1 MNKAKN
7 GSKETKSQINKEKD
21 NNTSNPKTITT
32 TESSTQTEED
42 FDNINKNYKKAFII
56 KKKPKLETIILSK
69 YIPIIFLMI
78 ISFYLYKKSLKGCE
92 LEESACL
99 EAANIKKF
107 YKYGYKLL
115 LCSSIVGF
123 ILLLIFYNLISI
135 CVQIPFLVTYAYYFY
150 TFQGVDLRNHGIY
163 NSILLTITSFLF
175 FLCYLYLFKLSK
187 FLYKHKIKNF
197 IFLLLSLLFPLFFIY
212 YFYITVECN
221 KFYRGLN
228 GLEISQNEN
237 ENGCYFPKPKFCTI
251 KLFDN
256 IFDLSKIVYIIK
268 KGIPPLPYISNY
280 FYNKEL
286 YCINRDNSKSVFYEH
301 ANRKKRLNKLGLN
314 LTFPDTSIFDF
325 RKHARVGKF
334 HYKVFNRIY
343 DYDKRLKKY
352 NNSLNRK
359 KRANPEVVVHFNNE
373 TDTGNLTMELR
384 QDKKLIYKRRKLS
397 AKFKVRYD
405 NILFIFIDAVSKNH
419 FRRKFPL
426 TSNLLSKYLVTDI
439 NKEKDNINENS
450 NNINAY
456 QFLKYN
462 NFRPSTQ
469 VNILPMFY
477 GKSMKSQK
485 GTSLIKYFKEKG
497 YITGGSENICHK
509 ELFLLEQGKN
519 KDVEFESFDH
529 ENFAMFCDPNYNP
542 PNNRVSLFKGLF
554 SMMRRCL
561 YGKDTFDWVF
571 EFGYKFL
578 EKYKNERKFLR
589 LGFIDGHEGTME
601 AVKYLDGSLYKFLDF
616 YIKNYFTNSTA
627 IFIASDHGENMISIH
642 HLLNSDEFLY
652 ERTLGTFFLLLPKIY
667 QKPKNDFLFEKN
679 LEIFEDDDEEEEEEE
694 ENDSGFDWNKYKDDD
709 EVSFWKDISKG
720 KRGYYLDRDYY
731 RINRKE
737 SCLFSD
743 FYKKRSE
750 LKYNKKKKRDKDK
763 KEKEKENRDE
773 DNKGINLSDYDYDIL
788 GGTKK
793 ELKVYQDLKKFNEEY
808 YLNSKTNQMIKDDYS
823 YDMEKIILE
832 DNEFYLPYNKTA
844 IFINQQRFITPYDIH
859 DTMVYLVSSDYYWKS
874 KKGQTLTEEIDG
886 LKRNC
891 SLYLDDFDNETINEY
906 CRCIPFS

>member
-7 GSKETKSQINKEKD
+7 GSKEINNEINSQKD
-21 NNTSNPKTITT
+21 NNPLLKKKITT
-32 TESSTQTEED
+32 TESSTQTED
-42 FDNINKNYKKAFII
+42 DDSIYKSYKKAYII
-56 KKKPKLETIILSK
+56 RRKEKLESIILSK
-69 YIPIIFLMI
+69 YIPIIYLML
-78 ISFYLYKKSLKGCE
+78 ISVSLYQKSLKGCDFD
-92 LEESACL
+92 ESTCL
-99 EAANIKKF
+99 EADNIKKF
-107 YKYGYKLL
+107 YKHGFKLFQ
-115 LCSSIVGF
+115 CSLIVGF

-135 CVQIPFLVTYAYYFY
+135 FIQIPFIATYAYYFY
-150 TFQGVDLRNHGIY
+150 TYQGVDLKNHGIY
-163 NSILLTITSFLF
+163 NSILLTIVSFII
-175 FLCYLYLFKLSK
+175 FLCYLYFFKLFK
-187 FLYKHKIKNF
+187 FLYKHKIRQF
-197 IFLLLSLLFPLFFIY
+197 FLLLLSLLSPLFIIY
-212 YFYITVECN
+212 YSVIEIECHN
-221 KFYRGLN
+221 FYRGLN
-228 GLEISQNEN
+228 GLEISQKESEN
-237 ENGCYFPKPKFCTI
+237 SCYLPKPNFCTI

-256 IFDLSKIVYIIK
+256 IFDLSRIVYLIK
-268 KGIPPLPYISNY
+268 KGIPPIPYISNY
-280 FYNKEL
+280 LYNKDL
-286 YCINRDNSKSVFYEH
+286 YCINRDNSKTVFYEH
-301 ANRKKRLNKLGLN
+301 ANRKKRLNKFGFN
-314 LTFPDTSIFDF
+314 LSFPDTSIFDF
-325 RKHARVGKF
+325 KKHSRVGKF

-343 DYDKRLKKY
+343 DYDKRIKKY

-373 TDTGNLTMELR
+373 TDKGTLTMELR
-384 QDKKLIYKRRKLS
+384 QDKRLIYKRRKLA

-426 TSNLLSKYLVTDI
+426 TSNLLSKYLMTDLNND
-439 NKEKDNINENS
+439 NKNIE
-450 NNINAY
+450 NNITAF

-469 VNILPMFY
+469 VNIIPMFY
-477 GKSMKSQK
+477 GESMKSQK

-497 YITGGSENICHK
+497 YITGGSENICHR
-509 ELFLLEQGKN
+509 ELFLLEQDKN
-519 KDVEFESFDH
+519 KKVVFESFDH

-571 EFGYKFL
+571 DFGYKFL

-601 AVKYLDGSLYKFLDF
+601 AIKYLDNSLYSFLDF

-652 ERTLGTFFLLLPKIY
+652 ERTLGTFFLLLPTKY
-667 QKPKNDFLFEKN
+667 EKPKNDFLFEKN
-679 LEIFEDDDEEEEEEE
+679 LEVFEDDDDEEEDEEEE
-694 ENDSGFDWNKYKDDD
+694 ENAGFNWNKYSDND
-709 EVSFWKDISKG
+709 EFSFWSDLAKG
-720 KRGYYLDRDYY
+720 KRGYTLDRDYY
-731 RINRKE
+731 RINKKE
-737 SCLFSD
+737 SCLFEEL
-743 FYKKRSE
+743 YKKRSD
-750 LKYNKKKKRDKDK
+750 KNNKKKKK
-763 KEKEKENRDE
+763 E
-773 DNKGINLSDYDYDIL
+773 DNKKEVNEENKNNDYSYGII
-788 GGTKK
+788 GGNRKG
-793 ELKVYQDLKKFNEEY
+793 LKVYQDLQKFREKY
-808 YLNSKTNQMIKDDYS
+808 YLNNHKNNLIKEDYS
-823 YDMEKIILE
+823 YDIEKIVI
-832 DNEFYLPYNKTA
+832 DDKEFYFPYNKTA

-874 KKGQTLTEEIDG
+874 KKGQTLTDEIDG

>member
-7 GSKETKSQINKEKD
+7 GSKEINNEINSQKD
-21 NNTSNPKTITT
+21 NNPLLKKKITT
-32 TESSTQTEED
+32 TESSTQTED
-42 FDNINKNYKKAFII
+42 DDSIFKNYKKAYII
-56 KKKPKLETIILSK
+56 RRKEKLESIILSK
-69 YIPIIFLMI
+69 YIPIISLML
-78 ISFYLYKKSLKGCE
+78 ISFSLYQKSLKGCDFD
-92 LEESACL
+92 ESTCL
-99 EAANIKKF
+99 EADNIKKF
-107 YKYGYKLL
+107 YKHGFKLFQ
-115 LCSSIVGF
+115 CSLIVGF

-135 CVQIPFLVTYAYYFY
+135 YIQIPFIATYAYYFY
-150 TFQGVDLRNHGIY
+150 TYQGVDLKNHGIY
-163 NSILLTITSFLF
+163 NSILLTIVSFII
-175 FLCYLYLFKLSK
+175 FLCYLYFFKLFK
-187 FLYKHKIKNF
+187 FLYKHKIRQF
-197 IFLLLSLLFPLFFIY
+197 LVLLLSLLSPLFIIY
-212 YFYITVECN
+212 YSVIEIECHN
-221 KFYRGLN
+221 FYRGLN
-228 GLEISQNEN
+228 GLEISQKESEN
-237 ENGCYFPKPKFCTI
+237 SCYLPKPNFCTI

-256 IFDLSKIVYIIK
+256 IFDLSRIVYLIK
-268 KGIPPLPYISNY
+268 KGIPPIPYISNY
-280 FYNKEL
+280 LYNKDL

-301 ANRKKRLNKLGLN
+301 ANRKKRLNKFGFN
-314 LTFPDTSIFDF
+314 LSFPDTSIFDF
-325 RKHARVGKF
+325 KKHSRVGKF

-343 DYDKRLKKY
+343 DYDKRIKKY

-373 TDTGNLTMELR
+373 TDKGTLTMELR
-384 QDKKLIYKRRKLS
+384 QDKRLIYKRRKLA

-426 TSNLLSKYLVTDI
+426 TSNLLSKYLMTDLNND
-439 NKEKDNINENS
+439 NKNIE
-450 NNINAY
+450 NNITAF

-469 VNILPMFY
+469 VNIIPMFY
-477 GKSMKSQK
+477 GESMKSQK

-497 YITGGSENICHK
+497 YITGGSENICHR
-509 ELFLLEQGKN
+509 ELFLLEQDKN
-519 KDVEFESFDH
+519 KKVVFESFDH

-571 EFGYKFL
+571 DFGYKFL

-601 AVKYLDGSLYKFLDF
+601 AIKYLDNSLYSFLDF

-652 ERTLGTFFLLLPKIY
+652 ERTLGTFFLLLPTKY
-667 QKPKNDFLFEKN
+667 EKPKNDFLFEKN
-679 LEIFEDDDEEEEEEE
+679 LEVFEDDDDEEEDEEEE
-694 ENDSGFDWNKYKDDD
+694 ENAGFNWNKYSDND
-709 EVSFWKDISKG
+709 EFSFWSDLAKG
-720 KRGYYLDRDYY
+720 KRGYTLDRDYY
-731 RINRKE
+731 RINKKE
-737 SCLFSD
+737 SCLFEEL
-743 FYKKRSE
+743 YKKRSD
-750 LKYNKKKKRDKDK
+750 KNNKKKKK
-763 KEKEKENRDE
+763 E
-773 DNKGINLSDYDYDIL
+773 DNKKQVNEENKNNDYSYDII
-788 GGTKK
+788 GGNKK
-793 ELKVYQDLKKFNEEY
+793 GLKVYQDLQKFREKY
-808 YLNSKTNQMIKDDYS
+808 YLNNHKNNLIKEDYS
-823 YDMEKIILE
+823 YDIEKIVI
-832 DNEFYLPYNKTA
+832 DDKEFYFPYNKTA

-874 KKGQTLTEEIDG
+874 KKGQTLTDEIDG

>member
-1 MNKAKN
+1 M
-7 GSKETKSQINKEKD
+7 
-21 NNTSNPKTITT
+21 
-32 TESSTQTEED
+32 
-42 FDNINKNYKKAFII
+42 
-56 KKKPKLETIILSK
+56 L
-69 YIPIIFLMI
+69 
-78 ISFYLYKKSLKGCE
+78 ISFSLYQKSLKGCDFD
-92 LEESACL
+92 ESTCL
-99 EAANIKKF
+99 EADNIKKF
-107 YKYGYKLL
+107 YKHGFKLFQ
-115 LCSSIVGF
+115 CSLIVGF

-135 CVQIPFLVTYAYYFY
+135 FIQIPFIATYAYYFY
-150 TFQGVDLRNHGIY
+150 TYQGVDLKNHGIY
-163 NSILLTITSFLF
+163 NSILLTIVSFII
-175 FLCYLYLFKLSK
+175 FLCYLYFFKLFK
-187 FLYKHKIKNF
+187 FLYKHKIRQF
-197 IFLLLSLLFPLFFIY
+197 FLLLLSLLSPLFIIY
-212 YFYITVECN
+212 YSVIEIECHN
-221 KFYRGLN
+221 FYRGLN
-228 GLEISQNEN
+228 GLEISQKESEN
-237 ENGCYFPKPKFCTI
+237 SCYLPKPNFCTI

-256 IFDLSKIVYIIK
+256 IFDLSRIVYLIK
-268 KGIPPLPYISNY
+268 KGIPPIPYISNY
-280 FYNKEL
+280 LYNKDL

-301 ANRKKRLNKLGLN
+301 ANRKKRLNKFGFN
-314 LTFPDTSIFDF
+314 LSFPDTSIFDF
-325 RKHARVGKF
+325 KKHSRVGKF

-343 DYDKRLKKY
+343 DYDKRIKKY

-373 TDTGNLTMELR
+373 TDKGTLTMELR
-384 QDKKLIYKRRKLS
+384 QDKRLIYKRRKLA

-426 TSNLLSKYLVTDI
+426 TSNLLSKYLMTDLNND
-439 NKEKDNINENS
+439 NKNIE
-450 NNINAY
+450 NNITAF

-469 VNILPMFY
+469 VNIIPMFY
-477 GKSMKSQK
+477 GESMKSQK

-497 YITGGSENICHK
+497 YITGGSENICHR
-509 ELFLLEQGKN
+509 ELFLLEQDKN
-519 KDVEFESFDH
+519 KKVVFESFDH

-571 EFGYKFL
+571 DFGYKFL

-601 AVKYLDGSLYKFLDF
+601 AIKYLDNSLYSFLDF

-652 ERTLGTFFLLLPKIY
+652 ERTLGTFFLLLPTKY
-667 QKPKNDFLFEKN
+667 EKPKNDFLFEKN
-679 LEIFEDDDEEEEEEE
+679 LEVFEDDDDEEEDEEEE
-694 ENDSGFDWNKYKDDD
+694 ENDGFNWNKYSDND
-709 EVSFWKDISKG
+709 EFSFWSDLAKG
-720 KRGYYLDRDYY
+720 KRGYTLDRDYY
-731 RINRKE
+731 RINKKE
-737 SCLFSD
+737 SCLFEEL
-743 FYKKRSE
+743 YKKRSD
-750 LKYNKKKKRDKDK
+750 KNNKKKKK
-763 KEKEKENRDE
+763 E
-773 DNKGINLSDYDYDIL
+773 DNKKEVNEENKNNDYSYDII
-788 GGTKK
+788 GGNKK
-793 ELKVYQDLKKFNEEY
+793 GLKVYQDLQKFREKY
-808 YLNSKTNQMIKDDYS
+808 YLNNHKNNLIKEDYS
-823 YDMEKIILE
+823 YDIEKIVI
-832 DNEFYLPYNKTA
+832 DDKEFYFPYNKTA

-874 KKGQTLTEEIDG
+874 KKGQTLTDEIDG

>member
-7 GSKETKSQINKEKD
+7 GSKEINNEINSQKD
-21 NNTSNPKTITT
+21 NNPLLKKKITT
-32 TESSTQTEED
+32 TESSTQTED
-42 FDNINKNYKKAFII
+42 DDSIFKNYKKAYII
-56 KKKPKLETIILSK
+56 RRKEKLESIILSK
-69 YIPIIFLMI
+69 YIPIIYLML
-78 ISFYLYKKSLKGCE
+78 ISFSLYQKSLKGCDFD
-92 LEESACL
+92 ESTCL
-99 EAANIKKF
+99 EADNIKKF
-107 YKYGYKLL
+107 YKHGFKLFQ
-115 LCSSIVGF
+115 CSLIVGF

-135 CVQIPFLVTYAYYFY
+135 FIQIPFIATYAYYFY
-150 TFQGVDLRNHGIY
+150 TYQGVDLKNHGIY
-163 NSILLTITSFLF
+163 NSILLTIVSFII
-175 FLCYLYLFKLSK
+175 FLCYLYFFKLFK
-187 FLYKHKIKNF
+187 FLYKHKIRQF
-197 IFLLLSLLFPLFFIY
+197 FLLLLSLLSPLFIIY
-212 YFYITVECN
+212 YSVIEIECHN
-221 KFYRGLN
+221 FYRGLN
-228 GLEISQNEN
+228 GLEISQKESEN
-237 ENGCYFPKPKFCTI
+237 SCYLPKPNFCTI

-256 IFDLSKIVYIIK
+256 IFDLSRIVYLIK
-268 KGIPPLPYISNY
+268 KGIPPIPYISNY
-280 FYNKEL
+280 LYNKDL

-301 ANRKKRLNKLGLN
+301 ANRKKRLNKFGFN
-314 LTFPDTSIFDF
+314 LSFPDTSIFDF
-325 RKHARVGKF
+325 KKHSRVGKF

-343 DYDKRLKKY
+343 DYDKRIKKY

-373 TDTGNLTMELR
+373 TDKGTLTMELR
-384 QDKKLIYKRRKLS
+384 QDKRLIYKRRKLA

-426 TSNLLSKYLVTDI
+426 TSNLLSKYLMTNLNND
-439 NKEKDNINENS
+439 NKNIE
-450 NNINAY
+450 NNITAF

-469 VNILPMFY
+469 VNIIPMFY
-477 GKSMKSQK
+477 GESMKSQK

-497 YITGGSENICHK
+497 YITGGSENICHR
-509 ELFLLEQGKN
+509 ELFLLEQDKN
-519 KDVEFESFDH
+519 KKVVFESFDH

-571 EFGYKFL
+571 DFGYKFL

-601 AVKYLDGSLYKFLDF
+601 AIKYLDNSLYSFLDF

-652 ERTLGTFFLLLPKIY
+652 ERTLGTFFLLLPTKY
-667 QKPKNDFLFEKN
+667 EKPKNDFLFEKN
-679 LEIFEDDDEEEEEEE
+679 LEVFEDDDDEEEDEEEE
-694 ENDSGFDWNKYKDDD
+694 ENAGFNWNKYSDND
-709 EVSFWKDISKG
+709 EFSFWSDLAKG
-720 KRGYYLDRDYY
+720 KRGYTLDRDYY
-731 RINRKE
+731 RINKKE
-737 SCLFSD
+737 SCLFEEL
-743 FYKKRSE
+743 YKKWSD
-750 LKYNKKKKRDKDK
+750 KNNKKKKK
-763 KEKEKENRDE
+763 E
-773 DNKGINLSDYDYDIL
+773 DNK
-788 GGTKK
+788 K
-793 ELKVYQDLKKFNEEY
+793 EVNEE
-808 YLNSKTNQMIKDDYS
+808 NKNNDYS
-823 YDMEKIILE
+823 YDIIGGNQKGLKIYQDLQKFREKYYLNNHKNNLIKEDYSYDIEKIVI
-832 DNEFYLPYNKTA
+832 DDKEFYFPYNKTA

-874 KKGQTLTEEIDG
+874 KKGQTLTDEIDG

>member
-7 GSKETKSQINKEKD
+7 GSKELNNEINSQKD
-21 NNTSNPKTITT
+21 NNPLLKKKITT
-32 TESSTQTEED
+32 TESSTQTED
-42 FDNINKNYKKAFII
+42 DDSIFKNYKKAYII
-56 KKKPKLETIILSK
+56 RRKEKLESTILSK
-69 YIPIIFLMI
+69 YIPIIYLML
-78 ISFYLYKKSLKGCE
+78 ISFSLYQKSLKGCDFD
-92 LEESACL
+92 ESTCL
-99 EAANIKKF
+99 EADNIKKF
-107 YKYGYKLL
+107 YKHGFKLFQ
-115 LCSSIVGF
+115 CSLIVGF

-135 CVQIPFLVTYAYYFY
+135 FIQIPFIATYAYYFY
-150 TFQGVDLRNHGIY
+150 TYQGVDLKNHGIY
-163 NSILLTITSFLF
+163 NSILLTIVSFII
-175 FLCYLYLFKLSK
+175 FLCYLYFFKLFK
-187 FLYKHKIKNF
+187 FLYKHKIRQF
-197 IFLLLSLLFPLFFIY
+197 FLLLLSLLSPLFIIY
-212 YFYITVECN
+212 YSVIEIECHN
-221 KFYRGLN
+221 FYRGLN
-228 GLEISQNEN
+228 GLEISQKESEN
-237 ENGCYFPKPKFCTI
+237 SCYLPKPNFCTI

-256 IFDLSKIVYIIK
+256 IFDLSRIVYLIK
-268 KGIPPLPYISNY
+268 KGIPPIPYISNY
-280 FYNKEL
+280 LYNKDL

-301 ANRKKRLNKLGLN
+301 ANRKKRLNKFGFN
-314 LTFPDTSIFDF
+314 LSFPDTSIFDF
-325 RKHARVGKF
+325 KKHSRVGKF

-343 DYDKRLKKY
+343 DYDKRIKKY

-373 TDTGNLTMELR
+373 TDKGTLTMELR
-384 QDKKLIYKRRKLS
+384 QDKRLIYKRRKLA

-426 TSNLLSKYLVTDI
+426 TSNLLSKYLMTDLNND
-439 NKEKDNINENS
+439 NKNIE
-450 NNINAY
+450 NNITAF

-469 VNILPMFY
+469 VNIIPMFY
-477 GKSMKSQK
+477 GESMKSQK

-497 YITGGSENICHK
+497 YITGGSENICHR
-509 ELFLLEQGKN
+509 ELFLLEQDKN
-519 KDVEFESFDH
+519 KKVVFESFDH

-571 EFGYKFL
+571 DFGYKFL

-601 AVKYLDGSLYKFLDF
+601 AIKYLDNSLYSFLDF

-652 ERTLGTFFLLLPKIY
+652 ERTLGTFFLLLPTKY
-667 QKPKNDFLFEKN
+667 EKPKNDFLFEKN
-679 LEIFEDDDEEEEEEE
+679 LEVFEDDDDDEEEDEDEE
-694 ENDSGFDWNKYKDDD
+694 ENEGFNWNKYSDND
-709 EVSFWKDISKG
+709 EFSFWSDLAKG
-720 KRGYYLDRDYY
+720 KRGYTLDRDYY
-731 RINRKE
+731 RINKKE
-737 SCLFSD
+737 SCLFEEL
-743 FYKKRSE
+743 YKKRSD
-750 LKYNKKKKRDKDK
+750 KNNKKKKK
-763 KEKEKENRDE
+763 E
-773 DNKGINLSDYDYDIL
+773 DNKKEVNEENKNNDYSYDII
-788 GGTKK
+788 GGNKK
-793 ELKVYQDLKKFNEEY
+793 GLKVYQDLQKFREKY
-808 YLNSKTNQMIKDDYS
+808 YLNNHKNNLIKEDYS
-823 YDMEKIILE
+823 YDIEKIVI
-832 DNEFYLPYNKTA
+832 DDKEFYFPYNKTA

-874 KKGQTLTEEIDG
+874 KKGQTLTDEIDG

>member
-7 GSKETKSQINKEKD
+7 GSKEINNEINSQKD
-21 NNTSNPKTITT
+21 NNPLLKKKITT
-32 TESSTQTEED
+32 TESSTQTED
-42 FDNINKNYKKAFII
+42 DDSIFKNYKKAYII
-56 KKKPKLETIILSK
+56 RRKEKLESIILSK
-69 YIPIIFLMI
+69 YIPIIYLML
-78 ISFYLYKKSLKGCE
+78 ISFSLYQKSLKGCDFD
-92 LEESACL
+92 ESTCL
-99 EAANIKKF
+99 EADNIKKF
-107 YKYGYKLL
+107 YKHGFKLFQ
-115 LCSSIVGF
+115 CSLIVGF

-135 CVQIPFLVTYAYYFY
+135 FIQIPFIATYAYYFY
-150 TFQGVDLRNHGIY
+150 TYQGVDLKNHGIY
-163 NSILLTITSFLF
+163 NSILLTIVSFII
-175 FLCYLYLFKLSK
+175 FLCYLYFFKLFK
-187 FLYKHKIKNF
+187 FLYKHKIRQF
-197 IFLLLSLLFPLFFIY
+197 FLLLLSLLSPLFIIY
-212 YFYITVECN
+212 YSVIEIECHN
-221 KFYRGLN
+221 FYRGLN
-228 GLEISQNEN
+228 GLEISQKESEN
-237 ENGCYFPKPKFCTI
+237 SCYLPKPNFCTI

-256 IFDLSKIVYIIK
+256 IFDLSRIVYLIK
-268 KGIPPLPYISNY
+268 KGIPPIPYISNY
-280 FYNKEL
+280 LYNKDL

-301 ANRKKRLNKLGLN
+301 ANRKKRLNKFGFN
-314 LTFPDTSIFDF
+314 LSFPDTSIFDF
-325 RKHARVGKF
+325 KKHSRVGKF

-343 DYDKRLKKY
+343 DYDKRIKKY

-373 TDTGNLTMELR
+373 TDKGTLTMELR
-384 QDKKLIYKRRKLS
+384 QDKRLIYKRRKLA

-426 TSNLLSKYLVTDI
+426 TSNLLSKYLMTDLNND
-439 NKEKDNINENS
+439 NKNIE
-450 NNINAY
+450 NNITAF

-469 VNILPMFY
+469 VNIIPMFY
-477 GKSMKSQK
+477 GESMKSQK

-497 YITGGSENICHK
+497 YITGGSENICHR
-509 ELFLLEQGKN
+509 ELFLLEQDKN
-519 KDVEFESFDH
+519 KKVVFESFDH

-571 EFGYKFL
+571 DFGYKFL

-601 AVKYLDGSLYKFLDF
+601 AIKYLDNSLYSFLDF

-652 ERTLGTFFLLLPKIY
+652 ERTLGTFFLLLPTKY
-667 QKPKNDFLFEKN
+667 EKPKNDFLFEKN
-679 LEIFEDDDEEEEEEE
+679 LEVFEDDDDEEEDEEEE
-694 ENDSGFDWNKYKDDD
+694 ENYGFNWNKYSDND
-709 EVSFWKDISKG
+709 EFSFWSDLAKG
-720 KRGYYLDRDYY
+720 KRGYTLDRDYY
-731 RINRKE
+731 RINKKE
-737 SCLFSD
+737 SCLFEEL
-743 FYKKRSE
+743 YKKRSD
-750 LKYNKKKKRDKDK
+750 KNNKKKKK
-763 KEKEKENRDE
+763 E
-773 DNKGINLSDYDYDIL
+773 DNKKQVNEENKNNDYSYDII
-788 GGTKK
+788 GGNKK
-793 ELKVYQDLKKFNEEY
+793 GLKVYQDLQKFREKY
-808 YLNSKTNQMIKDDYS
+808 YLNNHKNNLIKEDYS
-823 YDMEKIILE
+823 YDIEKIVI
-832 DNEFYLPYNKTA
+832 DDKEFYFPYNKTA

-874 KKGQTLTEEIDG
+874 KKGQTLTDEIDG

>member
-7 GSKETKSQINKEKD
+7 GSEENNSNIIPQKENIKKVL
-21 NNTSNPKTITT
+21 T
-32 TESSTQTEED
+32 TESSTQTEEED
-42 FDNINKNYKKAFII
+42 DNINKNYKKAFII
-56 KKKPKLETIILSK
+56 KKKPKFESIILSK
-69 YIPIIFLMI
+69 YVPIIYLML

-92 LEESACL
+92 LEESVCL
-99 EAANIKKF
+99 EAENIKKF
-107 YKYGYKLL
+107 YKYGYKLF
-115 LCSSIVGF
+115 LCCLIVGF
-123 ILLLIFYNLISI
+123 ILLLMFYNLISI
-135 CVQIPFLVTYAYYFY
+135 FVQIPFIGTYAYFFY
-150 TFQGVDLRNHGIY
+150 TYQGVDLRNHGIY
-163 NSILLTITSFLF
+163 NSILLTVVSFIV
-175 FLCYLYLFKLSK
+175 FLCYLYIFKLLK

-197 IFLLLSLLFPLFFIY
+197 IFLILYLISPLLFLY
-212 YFYITVECN
+212 YFYIQKECN
-221 KFYRGLN
+221 NFYRGLN
-228 GLEISQNEN
+228 GLEMTQNEN

-256 IFDLSKIVYIIK
+256 IFDLSKIIYLIK
-268 KGIPPLPYISNY
+268 KGIPPIPYISNI
-280 FYNKEL
+280 FYHKEL
-286 YCINRDNSKSVFYEH
+286 YCINRDNSKSLFYEH

-314 LTFPDTSIFDF
+314 LSYPDTSIFDF
-325 RKHARVGKF
+325 RKHSRVGKF

-343 DYDKRLKKY
+343 DYNKRLKKY
-352 NNSLNRK
+352 NNTLERK

-373 TDTGNLTMELR
+373 TDKGTLSMELR
-384 QDKKLIYKRRKLS
+384 QDKRLIFKRRKLA
-397 AKFKVRYD
+397 AKYKVRYD

-426 TSNLLSKYLVTDI
+426 TSNLLSKYLITDL
-439 NKEKDNINENS
+439 NDEQNNFNY
-450 NNINAY
+450 NNITAF

-477 GKSMKSQK
+477 GESMKSQK
-485 GTSLIKYFKEKG
+485 GVSLIKYFRESG

-509 ELFLLEQGKN
+509 ELFLLEDKKN
-519 KDVEFESFDH
+519 KDVKFESFDH

-554 SMMRRCL
+554 SMLRRCL

-601 AVKYLDGSLYKFLDF
+601 AVKYLDNSLFNFLDF

-652 ERTLGTFFLLLPKIY
+652 ERTLGTLFLLLPTKY
-667 QKPKNDFLFEKN
+667 EKPKNDCILEKN
-679 LEIFEDDDEEEEEEE
+679 LEVFDWDEEEEEDEDEE
-694 ENDSGFDWNKYKDDD
+694 ENEPFNWGKYGDDD
-709 EVSFWKDISKG
+709 EISFWSDVAKG
-720 KRGYYLDRDYY
+720 RKGYYIDRDYY
-731 RINRKE
+731 RINKKD
-737 SCLFSD
+737 SCLFENV
-743 FYKKRSE
+743 YNKMNKKN
-750 LKYNKKKKRDKDK
+750 NKKKKKEDKN
-763 KEKEKENRDE
+763 EKNDNKENNE
-773 DNKGINLSDYDYDIL
+773 ENISDLNNNEYNYDIL

-793 ELKVYQDLKKFNEEY
+793 ELKVYQDLKKFQEKY
-808 YLNSKTNQMIKDDYS
+808 YLNSNKNKAIKEDYS
-823 YDMEKIILE
+823 YDIEKIIL
-832 DNEFYLPYNKTA
+832 DDKDFYEPYNKTA
-844 IFINQQRFITPYDIH
+844 IFINQQRFVTPYDIH
-859 DTMVYLVSSDYYWKS
+859 DTMVYFVSSDYYWKS

-891 SLYLDDFDNETINEY
+891 SLYIDDFDNKTINEY

>member
-7 GSKETKSQINKEKD
+7 GSKEINNEINSQKD
-21 NNTSNPKTITT
+21 NNPLLKKKITT
-32 TESSTQTEED
+32 TESSTQTED
-42 FDNINKNYKKAFII
+42 DDSIFKNYKKAYII
-56 KKKPKLETIILSK
+56 RRKEKLESIILSK
-69 YIPIIFLMI
+69 YIPIIYLML
-78 ISFYLYKKSLKGCE
+78 ISFSLYQKSLKGCDFD
-92 LEESACL
+92 ESTCL
-99 EAANIKKF
+99 EADNIKKF
-107 YKYGYKLL
+107 YKHGFKLFQ
-115 LCSSIVGF
+115 CSLIVGF

-135 CVQIPFLVTYAYYFY
+135 FIQIPFIATYAYYFY
-150 TFQGVDLRNHGIY
+150 TYQGVDLKNHGIY
-163 NSILLTITSFLF
+163 NSILLTIVSFII
-175 FLCYLYLFKLSK
+175 FLCYLYFFKLFK
-187 FLYKHKIKNF
+187 FLYKHKIRQF
-197 IFLLLSLLFPLFFIY
+197 FLLLLSLLSPLFIIY
-212 YFYITVECN
+212 YSVIEIECHN
-221 KFYRGLN
+221 FYRGLN
-228 GLEISQNEN
+228 GLEISQKESEN
-237 ENGCYFPKPKFCTI
+237 SCYLPKPNFCTI

-256 IFDLSKIVYIIK
+256 IFDLSRIVYLIK
-268 KGIPPLPYISNY
+268 KGIPPIPYISNY
-280 FYNKEL
+280 LYNKDL

-301 ANRKKRLNKLGLN
+301 ANRKKRLNKFGFN
-314 LTFPDTSIFDF
+314 LSFPDTSIFDF
-325 RKHARVGKF
+325 KKHSRVGKF

-343 DYDKRLKKY
+343 DYDKRIKKY

-373 TDTGNLTMELR
+373 TDKGTLTMELR
-384 QDKKLIYKRRKLS
+384 QDKRLIYKRRKLA

-426 TSNLLSKYLVTDI
+426 TSNLLSKYLMTDLNND
-439 NKEKDNINENS
+439 NKNIE
-450 NNINAY
+450 NNITAF

-469 VNILPMFY
+469 VNIIPMFY
-477 GKSMKSQK
+477 GESMKSQK

-497 YITGGSENICHK
+497 YITGGSENICHR
-509 ELFLLEQGKN
+509 ELFLLEQDKN
-519 KDVEFESFDH
+519 KKVVFESFDH

-571 EFGYKFL
+571 DFGYKFL

-601 AVKYLDGSLYKFLDF
+601 AIKYLDNSLYSFLDF

-652 ERTLGTFFLLLPKIY
+652 ERTLGTFFLLLPTKY
-667 QKPKNDFLFEKN
+667 EKPKNDFLFEKN
-679 LEIFEDDDEEEEEEE
+679 LEVFEDDDDEEEDEDEE
-694 ENDSGFDWNKYKDDD
+694 ENEGFNWNKYSDND
-709 EVSFWKDISKG
+709 EFSFWSDLAKG
-720 KRGYYLDRDYY
+720 KRGYTLDRDYY
-731 RINRKE
+731 RINKKE
-737 SCLFSD
+737 SCLFEEL
-743 FYKKRSE
+743 YKKRSD
-750 LKYNKKKKRDKDK
+750 KNNKKKKK
-763 KEKEKENRDE
+763 E
-773 DNKGINLSDYDYDIL
+773 DNKKEVNEENKNNDYSYDII
-788 GGTKK
+788 GGNKK
-793 ELKVYQDLKKFNEEY
+793 GLKVYQDLQKFREKY
-808 YLNSKTNQMIKDDYS
+808 YLNNHKNNLIKEDYS
-823 YDMEKIILE
+823 YDIEKIVI
-832 DNEFYLPYNKTA
+832 DDKEFYFPYNKTA

-874 KKGQTLTEEIDG
+874 KKGQTLTDEIDG

>member
-7 GSKETKSQINKEKD
+7 GSKEINNEINSQKD
-21 NNTSNPKTITT
+21 NNPLLKKKITT
-32 TESSTQTEED
+32 TESSTQTED
-42 FDNINKNYKKAFII
+42 DDSIFKNYKKAYII
-56 KKKPKLETIILSK
+56 RRKEKLESIILSK
-69 YIPIIFLMI
+69 YIPIIYLML
-78 ISFYLYKKSLKGCE
+78 ISFSLYQKSLKGCDFD
-92 LEESACL
+92 ESTCL
-99 EAANIKKF
+99 EADNIKKF
-107 YKYGYKLL
+107 YKHGFKLFQ
-115 LCSSIVGF
+115 CSLIVGF

-135 CVQIPFLVTYAYYFY
+135 FIQIPFIATYAYYFY
-150 TFQGVDLRNHGIY
+150 TYQGVDLKNHGIY
-163 NSILLTITSFLF
+163 NSILLTIVSFII
-175 FLCYLYLFKLSK
+175 FLCYLYFFKLFK
-187 FLYKHKIKNF
+187 FLYKHKIRQF
-197 IFLLLSLLFPLFFIY
+197 FLLLLSLLSPLFIIY
-212 YFYITVECN
+212 YSVIEIECHN
-221 KFYRGLN
+221 FYRGLN
-228 GLEISQNEN
+228 GLEISQKESEN
-237 ENGCYFPKPKFCTI
+237 SCYLPKPNFCTI

-256 IFDLSKIVYIIK
+256 IFDLSRIVYLIK
-268 KGIPPLPYISNY
+268 KGIPPIPYISNY
-280 FYNKEL
+280 LYNKDL

-301 ANRKKRLNKLGLN
+301 ANRKKRLNKFGFN
-314 LTFPDTSIFDF
+314 LSFPDTSIFDF
-325 RKHARVGKF
+325 KKHSRVGKF

-343 DYDKRLKKY
+343 DYDKRIKKY

-373 TDTGNLTMELR
+373 TDKGTLTMELR
-384 QDKKLIYKRRKLS
+384 QDKRLIYKRRKLA

-426 TSNLLSKYLVTDI
+426 TSNLLSKYLMTDLNND
-439 NKEKDNINENS
+439 NKNIE
-450 NNINAY
+450 NNITAF

-469 VNILPMFY
+469 VNIIPMFY
-477 GKSMKSQK
+477 GESMKSQK

-497 YITGGSENICHK
+497 YITGGSENICHR
-509 ELFLLEQGKN
+509 ELFLLEQDKN
-519 KDVEFESFDH
+519 KKVVFESFDH

-571 EFGYKFL
+571 DFGYKFL

-601 AVKYLDGSLYKFLDF
+601 AIKYLDNSLYSFLDF

-652 ERTLGTFFLLLPKIY
+652 ERTLGTFFLLLPTKY
-667 QKPKNDFLFEKN
+667 EKPKNDFLFEKN
-679 LEIFEDDDEEEEEEE
+679 LEVFEDDDDEEEDEEEE
-694 ENDSGFDWNKYKDDD
+694 ENAGFNWNKYSDND
-709 EVSFWKDISKG
+709 EFSFWSDLAKG
-720 KRGYYLDRDYY
+720 KRGYTLDRDYY
-731 RINRKE
+731 RINKKE
-737 SCLFSD
+737 SCLFEEL
-743 FYKKRSE
+743 YKKRSD
-750 LKYNKKKKRDKDK
+750 KNNKKKKK
-763 KEKEKENRDE
+763 E
-773 DNKGINLSDYDYDIL
+773 DNKKEINEENKNNDYSYDLI
-788 GGTKK
+788 GGNKK
-793 ELKVYQDLKKFNEEY
+793 GLKVYQDLQKFREKY
-808 YLNSKTNQMIKDDYS
+808 YLNNHKNNLIKEDYS
-823 YDMEKIILE
+823 YDIEKIVI
-832 DNEFYLPYNKTA
+832 DDKEFYFPYNKTA

-874 KKGQTLTEEIDG
+874 KKGQTLTDEIDG

>member
-7 GSKETKSQINKEKD
+7 GSKELNNEINSQKD
-21 NNTSNPKTITT
+21 NNQLLKKKITT
-32 TESSTQTEED
+32 TESSTQTED
-42 FDNINKNYKKAFII
+42 DDSIYKNYKKAYII
-56 KKKPKLETIILSK
+56 RRKEKLESIILSK
-69 YIPIIFLMI
+69 YIPIIYLML
-78 ISFYLYKKSLKGCE
+78 ISFSLYQKSLKGCDFD
-92 LEESACL
+92 ESTCL
-99 EAANIKKF
+99 EADNIKKF
-107 YKYGYKLL
+107 YKHGFKLFQ
-115 LCSSIVGF
+115 CSLIVGF

-135 CVQIPFLVTYAYYFY
+135 FIQIPFIATYAYYFY
-150 TFQGVDLRNHGIY
+150 TYQGVDLKNHGIY
-163 NSILLTITSFLF
+163 NSILLTIVSFII
-175 FLCYLYLFKLSK
+175 FLCYLYFFKLFK
-187 FLYKHKIKNF
+187 FLYKHKIRQF
-197 IFLLLSLLFPLFFIY
+197 FLLLLSLLSPLFIIY
-212 YFYITVECN
+212 YSVIEIECHN
-221 KFYRGLN
+221 FYRGLN
-228 GLEISQNEN
+228 GLEISQKESEN
-237 ENGCYFPKPKFCTI
+237 SCYLPKPNFCTI

-256 IFDLSKIVYIIK
+256 IFDLSRIVYLIK
-268 KGIPPLPYISNY
+268 KGIPPIPYISNY
-280 FYNKEL
+280 LYNKDL

-301 ANRKKRLNKLGLN
+301 ANRKKRLNKFGFN
-314 LTFPDTSIFDF
+314 LSFPDTSIFDF
-325 RKHARVGKF
+325 KKHSRVGKF

-343 DYDKRLKKY
+343 DYDKRIKKY

-373 TDTGNLTMELR
+373 TDKGTLTMELR
-384 QDKKLIYKRRKLS
+384 QDKRLIYKRRKLA

-426 TSNLLSKYLVTDI
+426 TSNLLSKYLMTNLNND
-439 NKEKDNINENS
+439 NKNIE
-450 NNINAY
+450 NNITAF

-469 VNILPMFY
+469 VNIIPMFY
-477 GKSMKSQK
+477 GESMKSQK

-497 YITGGSENICHK
+497 YITGGSENICHR
-509 ELFLLEQGKN
+509 ELFLLEQDKN
-519 KDVEFESFDH
+519 KKVVFESFDH

-571 EFGYKFL
+571 DFGYKFL

-601 AVKYLDGSLYKFLDF
+601 AIKYLDNSLYSFLDF

-652 ERTLGTFFLLLPKIY
+652 ERTLGTFFLLLPTKY
-667 QKPKNDFLFEKN
+667 EKPKNDFLFEKN
-679 LEIFEDDDEEEEEEE
+679 LEVFEDDDDEEEDEDEE
-694 ENDSGFDWNKYKDDD
+694 ENDGFNWNKYSDND
-709 EVSFWKDISKG
+709 EFSFWSDLAKG
-720 KRGYYLDRDYY
+720 KRGYTLDRDYY
-731 RINRKE
+731 RINKKE
-737 SCLFSD
+737 SCLFEEL
-743 FYKKRSE
+743 YKKRSD
-750 LKYNKKKKRDKDK
+750 KNNKKKKK
-763 KEKEKENRDE
+763 E
-773 DNKGINLSDYDYDIL
+773 DNKKEANEENKNNDYSYDLI
-788 GGTKK
+788 GGNKK
-793 ELKVYQDLKKFNEEY
+793 GLKVYQDLQKFREKY
-808 YLNSKTNQMIKDDYS
+808 YLNNHKNNLIKEDYS
-823 YDMEKIILE
+823 YDIEKIVI
-832 DNEFYLPYNKTA
+832 DDKEFYFPYNKTA

-874 KKGQTLTEEIDG
+874 KKGQTLTDEIDG

-891 SLYLDDFDNETINEY
+891 SIYIDDFDNETINEY

>member
-7 GSKETKSQINKEKD
+7 GSKELNNEINSQKD
-21 NNTSNPKTITT
+21 KNPLLKKKITT
-32 TESSTQTEED
+32 TESSTQTED
-42 FDNINKNYKKAFII
+42 DDSIYKNYKKAYII
-56 KKKPKLETIILSK
+56 RRKEKLESIILSK
-69 YIPIIFLMI
+69 YIPIIYLML
-78 ISFYLYKKSLKGCE
+78 ISFSLYQKSLKGCDFD
-92 LEESACL
+92 ESTCL
-99 EAANIKKF
+99 EADNIKKF
-107 YKYGYKLL
+107 YKHGFKLFQ
-115 LCSSIVGF
+115 CSLIVGF

-135 CVQIPFLVTYAYYFY
+135 FIQIPFIATYAYYFY
-150 TFQGVDLRNHGIY
+150 TYQGVDLKNHGIY
-163 NSILLTITSFLF
+163 NSILLTIVSFII
-175 FLCYLYLFKLSK
+175 FLCYLYFFKLFK
-187 FLYKHKIKNF
+187 FLYKHKIRQF
-197 IFLLLSLLFPLFFIY
+197 FLLLLSLLSPLFIIY
-212 YFYITVECN
+212 YSVIEIECHN
-221 KFYRGLN
+221 FYRGLN
-228 GLEISQNEN
+228 GLEISQKESEN
-237 ENGCYFPKPKFCTI
+237 SCYLPKPNFCTI

-256 IFDLSKIVYIIK
+256 IFDLSRIVYLIK
-268 KGIPPLPYISNY
+268 KGIPPIPYISNY
-280 FYNKEL
+280 LYNKDL

-301 ANRKKRLNKLGLN
+301 ANRKKRLNKFGFN
-314 LTFPDTSIFDF
+314 LSFPDTSIFDF
-325 RKHARVGKF
+325 KKHSRVGKF

-343 DYDKRLKKY
+343 DYDKRIKKY

-373 TDTGNLTMELR
+373 TDKGTLTIELR
-384 QDKKLIYKRRKLS
+384 QDKRLIYKRRKLA

-426 TSNLLSKYLVTDI
+426 TSNLLSKYLMTDLNND
-439 NKEKDNINENS
+439 NKNIE
-450 NNINAY
+450 NNITAF

-469 VNILPMFY
+469 VNIIPMFY
-477 GKSMKSQK
+477 GESMKSQK

-497 YITGGSENICHK
+497 YITGGSENICHR
-509 ELFLLEQGKN
+509 ELFLLEQDKN
-519 KDVEFESFDH
+519 KKVVFESFDH

-571 EFGYKFL
+571 DFGYKFL

-601 AVKYLDGSLYKFLDF
+601 AIKYLDNSLYSFLDF

-652 ERTLGTFFLLLPKIY
+652 ERTLGTFFLLLPTKY
-667 QKPKNDFLFEKN
+667 EKPKNDFLFEKN
-679 LEIFEDDDEEEEEEE
+679 LEVFEDDDDEEEDEDEE
-694 ENDSGFDWNKYKDDD
+694 ENDGFNWNKYSDND
-709 EVSFWKDISKG
+709 EFSFWSDLAKG
-720 KRGYYLDRDYY
+720 KRGYTLDRDYY
-731 RINRKE
+731 RINKKE
-737 SCLFSD
+737 SCLFEEL
-743 FYKKRSE
+743 YKKRSD
-750 LKYNKKKKRDKDK
+750 KNNKKKKK
-763 KEKEKENRDE
+763 E
-773 DNKGINLSDYDYDIL
+773 DNKKQVNEENKNNDYSYDLI
-788 GGTKK
+788 GGNKK
-793 ELKVYQDLKKFNEEY
+793 GLKVYQDLQKFREKY
-808 YLNSKTNQMIKDDYS
+808 YLNNHKNNLIKEDYS
-823 YDMEKIILE
+823 YDIEKIVI
-832 DNEFYLPYNKTA
+832 DDKEFYFPYNKTA

-874 KKGQTLTEEIDG
+874 KKGQTLTDEIDG

>member
-7 GSKETKSQINKEKD
+7 GSKEINNEINSQKD
-21 NNTSNPKTITT
+21 NNPLLKKKITT
-32 TESSTQTEED
+32 TESSTQTED
-42 FDNINKNYKKAFII
+42 DDSIYKNYKKAYII
-56 KKKPKLETIILSK
+56 RRKEKLESIILSK
-69 YIPIIFLMI
+69 YIPIIYLML
-78 ISFYLYKKSLKGCE
+78 ISFSLYQKSLKGCDFD
-92 LEESACL
+92 ESTCL
-99 EAANIKKF
+99 EADNIKKF
-107 YKYGYKLL
+107 YKHGFKLFQ
-115 LCSSIVGF
+115 CSLIVGF

-135 CVQIPFLVTYAYYFY
+135 FIQIPFIATYAYYFY
-150 TFQGVDLRNHGIY
+150 TYQGVDLKNHGIY
-163 NSILLTITSFLF
+163 NSILLTIVSFII
-175 FLCYLYLFKLSK
+175 FLCYLYFFKLFKL
-187 FLYKHKIKNF
+187 LYKHKIRQF
-197 IFLLLSLLFPLFFIY
+197 FLLLLSLLSPLFIIY
-212 YFYITVECN
+212 YSVIEIECHN
-221 KFYRGLN
+221 FYRGLN
-228 GLEISQNEN
+228 GLEISQKESEN
-237 ENGCYFPKPKFCTI
+237 SCYLPKPNFCTI

-256 IFDLSKIVYIIK
+256 IFDLSRIVYLIK
-268 KGIPPLPYISNY
+268 KGIPPIPYISNY
-280 FYNKEL
+280 LYNKDL

-301 ANRKKRLNKLGLN
+301 ANRKKRLNKFGFN
-314 LTFPDTSIFDF
+314 LSFPDTSIFDF
-325 RKHARVGKF
+325 KKHSRVGKF

-343 DYDKRLKKY
+343 DYDKRIKKY

-373 TDTGNLTMELR
+373 TDKGTLTMELR
-384 QDKKLIYKRRKLS
+384 QDKRLIYKRRKLA

-426 TSNLLSKYLVTDI
+426 TSNLLSKYLMTDLNND
-439 NKEKDNINENS
+439 NKNIE
-450 NNINAY
+450 NNITAF

-469 VNILPMFY
+469 VNIIPMFY
-477 GKSMKSQK
+477 GESMKSQK

-497 YITGGSENICHK
+497 YITGGSENICHR
-509 ELFLLEQGKN
+509 ELFLLEQDKN
-519 KDVEFESFDH
+519 KKVVFESFDH

-571 EFGYKFL
+571 DFGYKFL

-601 AVKYLDGSLYKFLDF
+601 AIKYLDNSLYSFLDF

-652 ERTLGTFFLLLPKIY
+652 ERTLGTFFLLLPTKY
-667 QKPKNDFLFEKN
+667 EKPKNDFLFEKN
-679 LEIFEDDDEEEEEEE
+679 LEVFEDDDDEEEDEDEE
-694 ENDSGFDWNKYKDDD
+694 ENDGFNWNKYSDND
-709 EVSFWKDISKG
+709 EFSFWSDLAKG
-720 KRGYYLDRDYY
+720 KRGYTLDRDYY
-731 RINRKE
+731 RINKKE
-737 SCLFSD
+737 SCLFEEL
-743 FYKKRSE
+743 YKKRSD
-750 LKYNKKKKRDKDK
+750 KNNKKKKK
-763 KEKEKENRDE
+763 E
-773 DNKGINLSDYDYDIL
+773 DNKKQVNEENKNNDYSYDII
-788 GGTKK
+788 GGKK
-793 ELKVYQDLKKFNEEY
+793 KGLKVYQDLQKFREKY
-808 YLNSKTNQMIKDDYS
+808 YLNNHKNNLIKEDYS
-823 YDMEKIILE
+823 YDIEKIVI
-832 DNEFYLPYNKTA
+832 DDKEFYFPYNKTA

-874 KKGQTLTEEIDG
+874 KKGQTLTDEIDG

>member
-7 GSKETKSQINKEKD
+7 GSKEINNEINSQKD
-21 NNTSNPKTITT
+21 NNQLLKKKITT
-32 TESSTQTEED
+32 NESSTQTED
-42 FDNINKNYKKAFII
+42 DDSIYKSYKKAYII
-56 KKKPKLETIILSK
+56 RRKEKLESIILSK
-69 YIPIIFLMI
+69 YIPIIYLML
-78 ISFYLYKKSLKGCE
+78 ISFSLYQKSLKGCDFD
-92 LEESACL
+92 ESTCL
-99 EAANIKKF
+99 EADNIKKF
-107 YKYGYKLL
+107 YKHGFKLFQ
-115 LCSSIVGF
+115 CSLIVGF

-135 CVQIPFLVTYAYYFY
+135 FIQIPFIATYAYYFY
-150 TFQGVDLRNHGIY
+150 TYQGVDLKNHGIY
-163 NSILLTITSFLF
+163 NSILLTIVSFII
-175 FLCYLYLFKLSK
+175 FLCYLYFFKLFK
-187 FLYKHKIKNF
+187 FLYKHKIRQF
-197 IFLLLSLLFPLFFIY
+197 FLLLLSLLSPLFIIY
-212 YFYITVECN
+212 YSVIEIECHN
-221 KFYRGLN
+221 FYRGLN
-228 GLEISQNEN
+228 GLEISQKESEN
-237 ENGCYFPKPKFCTI
+237 SCYLPKPNFCTI

-256 IFDLSKIVYIIK
+256 IFDLSRIVYLIK
-268 KGIPPLPYISNY
+268 KGIPPIPYISNY
-280 FYNKEL
+280 LYNKDL

-301 ANRKKRLNKLGLN
+301 ANRKKRLNKFGFN
-314 LTFPDTSIFDF
+314 LSFPDTSIFDF
-325 RKHARVGKF
+325 KKHSRVGKF

-343 DYDKRLKKY
+343 DYDKRIKKY

-373 TDTGNLTMELR
+373 TDKGTLTMELR
-384 QDKKLIYKRRKLS
+384 QDKRLIYKRRKLA

-426 TSNLLSKYLVTDI
+426 TSNLLSKYLMTDLNND
-439 NKEKDNINENS
+439 NKNIE
-450 NNINAY
+450 NNITAF

-469 VNILPMFY
+469 VNIIPMFY
-477 GKSMKSQK
+477 GESMKSQK

-497 YITGGSENICHK
+497 YITGGSENICHR
-509 ELFLLEQGKN
+509 ELFLLEQDKN
-519 KDVEFESFDH
+519 KKVVFESFDH

-571 EFGYKFL
+571 DFGYKFL

-601 AVKYLDGSLYKFLDF
+601 AIKYLDNSLYSFLDF
-616 YIKNYFTNSTA
+616 YIQNYFTNSTA

-652 ERTLGTFFLLLPKIY
+652 ERTLGTFFLLLPTKY
-667 QKPKNDFLFEKN
+667 EKPKNDFLFEKN
-679 LEIFEDDDEEEEEEE
+679 LEVFEDDDDEEEDEEEE
-694 ENDSGFDWNKYKDDD
+694 ENAGFNWNKYSDND
-709 EVSFWKDISKG
+709 EFSFWSDLAKG
-720 KRGYYLDRDYY
+720 KRGYTLDRDYY
-731 RINRKE
+731 RINKKE
-737 SCLFSD
+737 SCLFEEL
-743 FYKKRSE
+743 YKKRSD
-750 LKYNKKKKRDKDK
+750 KNNKKKKK
-763 KEKEKENRDE
+763 E
-773 DNKGINLSDYDYDIL
+773 DNKKEINEENKNNDYSYDII
-788 GGTKK
+788 GGNKK
-793 ELKVYQDLKKFNEEY
+793 GLKVYQDLQKFREKY
-808 YLNSKTNQMIKDDYS
+808 YLNNHKNNLIKEDYS
-823 YDMEKIILE
+823 YDIEKIVI
-832 DNEFYLPYNKTA
+832 DDKEFYFPYNKTA

-874 KKGQTLTEEIDG
+874 KKGQTLTDEIDG

>member
-7 GSKETKSQINKEKD
+7 GSKELNNEINSQKD
-21 NNTSNPKTITT
+21 NNPLLKKKITT
-32 TESSTQTEED
+32 TESSTQTED
-42 FDNINKNYKKAFII
+42 DDSIYKNYKKAYII
-56 KKKPKLETIILSK
+56 RRKEKLESIILSK
-69 YIPIIFLMI
+69 YIPIIYLML
-78 ISFYLYKKSLKGCE
+78 ISFSLYQKSLKGCDFD
-92 LEESACL
+92 ESTCL
-99 EAANIKKF
+99 EADNIKKF
-107 YKYGYKLL
+107 YKHGFKLFQ
-115 LCSSIVGF
+115 CSLIVGF

-135 CVQIPFLVTYAYYFY
+135 FIQIPFIATYAYYFY
-150 TFQGVDLRNHGIY
+150 TYQGVDLKNHGIY
-163 NSILLTITSFLF
+163 NSILLTIVSFII
-175 FLCYLYLFKLSK
+175 FLCYLYFFKLFK
-187 FLYKHKIKNF
+187 FLYKHKIRQF
-197 IFLLLSLLFPLFFIY
+197 FLLLLSLLSPLFIIY
-212 YFYITVECN
+212 YSVIEIECHN
-221 KFYRGLN
+221 FYRGLN
-228 GLEISQNEN
+228 GLEISQKESEN
-237 ENGCYFPKPKFCTI
+237 SCYLPKPNFCTI

-256 IFDLSKIVYIIK
+256 IFDLSRIVYLIK
-268 KGIPPLPYISNY
+268 KGIPPIPYISNY
-280 FYNKEL
+280 LYNKDL

-301 ANRKKRLNKLGLN
+301 ANRKKRLNKFGFN
-314 LTFPDTSIFDF
+314 LSFPDTSIFDF
-325 RKHARVGKF
+325 KKHSRVGKF

-343 DYDKRLKKY
+343 DYDKRIKKY

-373 TDTGNLTMELR
+373 TDKGTLTMELR
-384 QDKKLIYKRRKLS
+384 QDKRLIYKRRKLA

-426 TSNLLSKYLVTDI
+426 TSNLLSKYLMTDLNND
-439 NKEKDNINENS
+439 NKNIE
-450 NNINAY
+450 NNITAF

-469 VNILPMFY
+469 VNIIPMFY
-477 GKSMKSQK
+477 GESMKSQK

-497 YITGGSENICHK
+497 YITGGSENICHR
-509 ELFLLEQGKN
+509 ELFLLEADKN
-519 KDVEFESFDH
+519 KKVVFESFDH

-571 EFGYKFL
+571 DFGYKFL

-601 AVKYLDGSLYKFLDF
+601 AIKYLDNSLYSFLDF

-652 ERTLGTFFLLLPKIY
+652 ERTLGTFFLLLPTKY
-667 QKPKNDFLFEKN
+667 EKPKNDFLFEKN
-679 LEIFEDDDEEEEEEE
+679 LEVFEDDDDEEEDEEEE
-694 ENDSGFDWNKYKDDD
+694 ENDGFNWNKYSDND
-709 EVSFWKDISKG
+709 EFSFWSDLAKG
-720 KRGYYLDRDYY
+720 KRGYTLDRDYY
-731 RINRKE
+731 RINKKE
-737 SCLFSD
+737 SCLFEEL
-743 FYKKRSE
+743 YKKRSD
-750 LKYNKKKKRDKDK
+750 KNNKKKKK
-763 KEKEKENRDE
+763 E
-773 DNKGINLSDYDYDIL
+773 DNKKEANEENKNNDYSYDLI
-788 GGTKK
+788 GGNKK
-793 ELKVYQDLKKFNEEY
+793 GLKVYQDLQKFREKY
-808 YLNSKTNQMIKDDYS
+808 YLNNHKNNLIKEDYS
-823 YDMEKIILE
+823 YDIEKIVI
-832 DNEFYLPYNKTA
+832 DDKEFYFPYNKTA

-874 KKGQTLTEEIDG
+874 KKGQTLTDEIDG

>member
-7 GSKETKSQINKEKD
+7 GSKELNNEINSQKD
-21 NNTSNPKTITT
+21 NNQLLKKKITT
-32 TESSTQTEED
+32 TESSTQTED
-42 FDNINKNYKKAFII
+42 DDSIYKNYKKAYII
-56 KKKPKLETIILSK
+56 RRKEKLESIILSK
-69 YIPIIFLMI
+69 YIPIIYLML
-78 ISFYLYKKSLKGCE
+78 ISFSLYQKSLKGCDFD
-92 LEESACL
+92 ESTCL
-99 EAANIKKF
+99 EADNIKKF
-107 YKYGYKLL
+107 YKHGFKLFQ
-115 LCSSIVGF
+115 CSLIVGF

-135 CVQIPFLVTYAYYFY
+135 FIQIPFIATYAYYFY
-150 TFQGVDLRNHGIY
+150 TYQGVDLKNHGIY
-163 NSILLTITSFLF
+163 NSILLTIVSFII
-175 FLCYLYLFKLSK
+175 FLCYLYFFKLFK
-187 FLYKHKIKNF
+187 FLYKHKIRQF
-197 IFLLLSLLFPLFFIY
+197 FLLLLSLLSPLFIIY
-212 YFYITVECN
+212 YSVIEIECHN
-221 KFYRGLN
+221 FYRGLN
-228 GLEISQNEN
+228 GLEISQKESEN
-237 ENGCYFPKPKFCTI
+237 SCYLPKPNFCTI

-256 IFDLSKIVYIIK
+256 IFDLSRIVYLIK
-268 KGIPPLPYISNY
+268 KGIPPIPYISNY
-280 FYNKEL
+280 LYNKDL

-301 ANRKKRLNKLGLN
+301 ANRKKRLNKFGFN
-314 LTFPDTSIFDF
+314 LSFPDTSIFDF
-325 RKHARVGKF
+325 KKHSRVGKF

-343 DYDKRLKKY
+343 DYDKRIKKY

-373 TDTGNLTMELR
+373 TDKGTLTMELR
-384 QDKKLIYKRRKLS
+384 QDKRLIYKRRKLA

-426 TSNLLSKYLVTDI
+426 TSNLLSKYLMTDLNND
-439 NKEKDNINENS
+439 NKNIE
-450 NNINAY
+450 NNITAF

-469 VNILPMFY
+469 VNIIPMFY
-477 GKSMKSQK
+477 GESMKSQK

-497 YITGGSENICHK
+497 YITGGSENICHR
-509 ELFLLEQGKN
+509 ELFLLEQDKN
-519 KDVEFESFDH
+519 KKVVFESFDH

-571 EFGYKFL
+571 DFGYKFL

-601 AVKYLDGSLYKFLDF
+601 AIKYLDNSLYSFLDF

-652 ERTLGTFFLLLPKIY
+652 ERTLGTFFLLLPTNY
-667 QKPKNDFLFEKN
+667 EKPKNDFLFEKN
-679 LEIFEDDDEEEEEEE
+679 LEVFEDDDDEEEDEEEE
-694 ENDSGFDWNKYKDDD
+694 ENAGFNWNKYSDND
-709 EVSFWKDISKG
+709 EFSFWSDLAKG
-720 KRGYYLDRDYY
+720 KRGYTLDRDYY
-731 RINRKE
+731 RINKKE
-737 SCLFSD
+737 SCLFEEL
-743 FYKKRSE
+743 YKKRSD
-750 LKYNKKKKRDKDK
+750 KNNKKKKK
-763 KEKEKENRDE
+763 E
-773 DNKGINLSDYDYDIL
+773 DNKKEVNEENKNNDYSYDII
-788 GGTKK
+788 GGNKK
-793 ELKVYQDLKKFNEEY
+793 GLKVYQDLQKFREKY
-808 YLNSKTNQMIKDDYS
+808 YLNNHKNNLIKEDYS
-823 YDMEKIILE
+823 YDIEKIVI
-832 DNEFYLPYNKTA
+832 DDKEFYFPYNKTA

-874 KKGQTLTEEIDG
+874 KKGQTLTDEIDG

>member
-7 GSKETKSQINKEKD
+7 GSKEINNEINSQKD
-21 NNTSNPKTITT
+21 NNPLLKKKITT
-32 TESSTQTEED
+32 TESSTQTED
-42 FDNINKNYKKAFII
+42 DDSIYKNYKKAYII
-56 KKKPKLETIILSK
+56 RRKEKLESIILSK
-69 YIPIIFLMI
+69 YIPIIYLML
-78 ISFYLYKKSLKGCE
+78 ISFSLYQKSLKGCDFD
-92 LEESACL
+92 ESTCL
-99 EAANIKKF
+99 EADNIKKF
-107 YKYGYKLL
+107 YKHGFKLFQ
-115 LCSSIVGF
+115 CSLIVGF

-135 CVQIPFLVTYAYYFY
+135 FIQIPFIATYAYYFY
-150 TFQGVDLRNHGIY
+150 TYQGVDLKNHGIY
-163 NSILLTITSFLF
+163 NSILLTIVSFII
-175 FLCYLYLFKLSK
+175 FLCYLYFFKLFK
-187 FLYKHKIKNF
+187 FLYKHKIRQF
-197 IFLLLSLLFPLFFIY
+197 FLLLLSLLSPLFIIY
-212 YFYITVECN
+212 YSVIEIECHN
-221 KFYRGLN
+221 FYRGLN
-228 GLEISQNEN
+228 GLEISQKESEN
-237 ENGCYFPKPKFCTI
+237 SCYLPKPNFCTI

-256 IFDLSKIVYIIK
+256 IFDLSRIVYLIK
-268 KGIPPLPYISNY
+268 KGIPPIPYISNY
-280 FYNKEL
+280 LYNKDL

-301 ANRKKRLNKLGLN
+301 ANRKKRLNKFGFN
-314 LTFPDTSIFDF
+314 LSFPDTSIFDF
-325 RKHARVGKF
+325 KKHSRVGKF

-343 DYDKRLKKY
+343 DYDKRIKKY

-373 TDTGNLTMELR
+373 TDKGTLTMELR
-384 QDKKLIYKRRKLS
+384 QDKRLIYKRRKLA

-426 TSNLLSKYLVTDI
+426 TSNLLSKYLMTDLNND
-439 NKEKDNINENS
+439 NKNIE
-450 NNINAY
+450 NNITAF

-469 VNILPMFY
+469 VNIIPMFY
-477 GKSMKSQK
+477 GESMKSQK

-497 YITGGSENICHK
+497 YITGGSENICHR
-509 ELFLLEQGKN
+509 ELFLLEQDKN
-519 KDVEFESFDH
+519 KKVVFESFDH

-571 EFGYKFL
+571 DFGYKFL

-589 LGFIDGHEGTME
+589 LGFIDSHEGTME
-601 AVKYLDGSLYKFLDF
+601 AIKYLDNSLYSFLDF

-652 ERTLGTFFLLLPKIY
+652 ERTLGTFFLLLPTKY
-667 QKPKNDFLFEKN
+667 EKPKNDFLFEKN
-679 LEIFEDDDEEEEEEE
+679 LEVFEDDDDEEEDEDEE
-694 ENDSGFDWNKYKDDD
+694 ENEGFNWNKYSDND
-709 EVSFWKDISKG
+709 EFSFWSDLAKG
-720 KRGYYLDRDYY
+720 KRGYTLDRDYY
-731 RINRKE
+731 RINKKE
-737 SCLFSD
+737 SCLFEEL
-743 FYKKRSE
+743 YKKRSD
-750 LKYNKKKKRDKDK
+750 KNNKKKKK
-763 KEKEKENRDE
+763 E
-773 DNKGINLSDYDYDIL
+773 DNKKQVNEENKNNDYSYDII
-788 GGTKK
+788 GGNKK
-793 ELKVYQDLKKFNEEY
+793 GLKVYQDLQQFREKY
-808 YLNSKTNQMIKDDYS
+808 YLNNHKNNLIKEDYS
-823 YDMEKIILE
+823 YDIEKIVI
-832 DNEFYLPYNKTA
+832 DDKEFYFPYNKTA

-874 KKGQTLTEEIDG
+874 KKGQTLTDEIDG

>member
-7 GSKETKSQINKEKD
+7 GSKD
-21 NNTSNPKTITT
+21 NNEFFSQQNNNNANNSKNITT
-32 TESSTQTEED
+32 TDSSTQTEET
-42 FDNINKNYKKAFII
+42 DNIDKSYTKAYII
-56 KKKPKLETIILSK
+56 KKRPKFETIILSK
-69 YIPIIFLMI
+69 YIPILYLMFV
-78 ISFYLYKKSLKGCE
+78 SFYLYKKSLKGCQ
-92 LEESACL
+92 LDESACL

-107 YKYGYKLL
+107 YKYGYKLV
-115 LCSSIVGF
+115 LCALIVGF
-123 ILLLIFYNLISI
+123 ILLLMFYNLISI
-135 CVQIPFLVTYAYYFY
+135 VVQIPFLATYGYYFY
-150 TFQGVDLRNHGIY
+150 TYQGVDLRNHGIY
-163 NSILLTITSFLF
+163 NSILLTITSFIF
-175 FLCYLYLFKLSK
+175 FLFYLYLSKLFK
-187 FLYKHKIKNF
+187 FLYKHKMKHF
-197 IFLLLSLLFPLFFIY
+197 FYWLLSLISPILFLY
-212 YFYITVECN
+212 YFYIQIECN

-228 GLEISQNEN
+228 GLEMTQNES
-237 ENGCYFPKPKFCTI
+237 EDGCYFPKPKLCTI

-256 IFDLSKIVYIIK
+256 IFDLSKIAYIIK
-268 KGIPPLPYISNY
+268 KGIPPLPYISKF
-280 FYNKEL
+280 FYKKEL
-286 YCINRDNSKSVFYEH
+286 YCINRDNSKSLFYEH
-301 ANRKKRLNKLGLN
+301 ANRKKRLDKFGLD
-314 LTFPDTSIFDF
+314 LAFPDTSIFDF

-334 HYKVFNRIY
+334 HYKVFNRLY
-343 DYDKRLKKY
+343 DYNKRVKKY
-352 NNSLNRK
+352 NNSLNRR
-359 KRANPEVVVHFNNE
+359 KRANPEIVVHFNNE
-373 TDTGNLTMELR
+373 TDSGNLTMELR
-384 QDKKLIYKRRKLS
+384 QDKKLIYKRRKLA

-405 NILFIFIDAVSKNH
+405 NILFIFIDAISKNH

-426 TSNLLSKYLVTDI
+426 TSNLLSKYLITDI
-439 NKEKDNINENS
+439 NEEQNIVNDNS

-469 VNILPMFY
+469 VNIIPMFY
-477 GKSMKSQK
+477 GESMKSQK

-509 ELFLLEQGKN
+509 ELFLLEQYKN

-601 AVKYLDGSLYKFLDF
+601 AVKYLDDSLFNFLDF

-627 IFIASDHGENMISIH
+627 IFIASDHGENMVSIH

-667 QKPKNDFLFEKN
+667 EKPKIDYLFEKN
-679 LEIFEDDDEEEEEEE
+679 LEIFEDDDDDEDEDEE
-694 ENDSGFDWNKYKDDD
+694 ENDSLDWGKYKDSD
-709 EVSFWKDISKG
+709 EFSFWNDISKG
-720 KRGYYLDRDYY
+720 KRGYYLDRDLY

-743 FYKKRSE
+743 LYKKRNE
-750 LKYNKKKKRDKDK
+750 IKNNKKRN
-763 KEKEKENRDE
+763 KEKEKQKKDNEE
-773 DNKGINLSDYDYDIL
+773 ENKGSINNSDINYNIF
-788 GGTKK
+788 GGSKQ
-793 ELKVYQDLKKFNEEY
+793 ELKVYQDLKEFNEKY
-808 YLNSKTNQMIKDDYS
+808 YLNSKTNKIIKEDYS
-823 YDMEKIILE
+823 YDIEKIILE

-844 IFINQQRFITPYDIH
+844 LFINQQRFMTPYDIH

-891 SLYLDDFDNETINEY
+891 SLYIDDFDNETINEY

>member
-7 GSKETKSQINKEKD
+7 GSKEINNEINSQKD
-21 NNTSNPKTITT
+21 NNPLLKKKITT
-32 TESSTQTEED
+32 TESSTQTED
-42 FDNINKNYKKAFII
+42 DDSIYKNYKKAYII
-56 KKKPKLETIILSK
+56 RRKEKLESIILSK
-69 YIPIIFLMI
+69 YIPIIYLML
-78 ISFYLYKKSLKGCE
+78 ISFSLYQKSLKGCDFD
-92 LEESACL
+92 ESTCL
-99 EAANIKKF
+99 EADNIKKF
-107 YKYGYKLL
+107 YKHGFKLFQ
-115 LCSSIVGF
+115 CSLIVGF

-135 CVQIPFLVTYAYYFY
+135 FIQIPFIATYAYYFY
-150 TFQGVDLRNHGIY
+150 TYQGVDLKNHGIY
-163 NSILLTITSFLF
+163 NSILLTIVSFII
-175 FLCYLYLFKLSK
+175 FLCYLYFFKLFK
-187 FLYKHKIKNF
+187 FLYKHKIKQF
-197 IFLLLSLLFPLFFIY
+197 FLLLLSLLSPLFIIY
-212 YFYITVECN
+212 YSVIEIECHN
-221 KFYRGLN
+221 FYRGLN
-228 GLEISQNEN
+228 GLEISQKESEN
-237 ENGCYFPKPKFCTI
+237 SCYLPKPNFCTI

-256 IFDLSKIVYIIK
+256 IFDLSRIVYLIK
-268 KGIPPLPYISNY
+268 KGIPPIPYISNY
-280 FYNKEL
+280 LYNKDL

-301 ANRKKRLNKLGLN
+301 ANRKKRLNKFGFN
-314 LTFPDTSIFDF
+314 LSFPDTSIFDF
-325 RKHARVGKF
+325 KKHSRVGKF

-343 DYDKRLKKY
+343 DYDKRIKKY

-373 TDTGNLTMELR
+373 TDKGTLTMELR
-384 QDKKLIYKRRKLS
+384 QDKRLIYKRRKLA

-426 TSNLLSKYLVTDI
+426 TSNLLSKYLMTDLNND
-439 NKEKDNINENS
+439 NKNIE
-450 NNINAY
+450 NNITAF

-469 VNILPMFY
+469 VNIIPMFY
-477 GKSMKSQK
+477 GESMKSQK

-497 YITGGSENICHK
+497 YITGGSENICHR
-509 ELFLLEQGKN
+509 ELFLLEQDKN
-519 KDVEFESFDH
+519 KKVVFESFDH

-571 EFGYKFL
+571 DFGYKFL

-601 AVKYLDGSLYKFLDF
+601 AIKYLDNSLYSFLDF

-652 ERTLGTFFLLLPKIY
+652 ERTLGTFFLLLPTKY
-667 QKPKNDFLFEKN
+667 EKPKNDFLFEKN
-679 LEIFEDDDEEEEEEE
+679 LEVFEDDDDEEEDEEEE
-694 ENDSGFDWNKYKDDD
+694 ENDGFNWNKYSDND
-709 EVSFWKDISKG
+709 EFSFWSDLAKG
-720 KRGYYLDRDYY
+720 KRGYTLDRDYY
-731 RINRKE
+731 RINKKE
-737 SCLFSD
+737 SCLFEEL
-743 FYKKRSE
+743 YKKRSD
-750 LKYNKKKKRDKDK
+750 KNNKKKKK
-763 KEKEKENRDE
+763 E
-773 DNKGINLSDYDYDIL
+773 DNKKEINEENKNNKYSYDII
-788 GGTKK
+788 GGNKK
-793 ELKVYQDLKKFNEEY
+793 GLKVYQDLQKFREKY
-808 YLNSKTNQMIKDDYS
+808 YLNNHKNNLIKEDYS
-823 YDMEKIILE
+823 YDIEKIVI
-832 DNEFYLPYNKTA
+832 DDKEFYFPYNKTA

-874 KKGQTLTEEIDG
+874 KKGQTLTDEIDG

>member
-7 GSKETKSQINKEKD
+7 GSKEINNEINSQKD
-21 NNTSNPKTITT
+21 NNPLLKKKITT
-32 TESSTQTEED
+32 TESSTQTED
-42 FDNINKNYKKAFII
+42 DDSIYKSYKKAYII
-56 KKKPKLETIILSK
+56 RRKEKLESIILSK
-69 YIPIIFLMI
+69 YIPIIYLML
-78 ISFYLYKKSLKGCE
+78 ISFSLYQKSLKGCDFD
-92 LEESACL
+92 ESTCL
-99 EAANIKKF
+99 EADNIKKF
-107 YKYGYKLL
+107 YKHGFKLFQ
-115 LCSSIVGF
+115 CSLIVGF

-135 CVQIPFLVTYAYYFY
+135 FIQIPFIATYAYYFY
-150 TFQGVDLRNHGIY
+150 TYQGVDLKNHGIY
-163 NSILLTITSFLF
+163 NSILLTIVSFII
-175 FLCYLYLFKLSK
+175 FLCYLYFFKLFK
-187 FLYKHKIKNF
+187 FLYKHKIRQF
-197 IFLLLSLLFPLFFIY
+197 FLLLLSLLSPLFIIY
-212 YFYITVECN
+212 YSVIEIECHN
-221 KFYRGLN
+221 FYRGLN
-228 GLEISQNEN
+228 GLEISQKESEN
-237 ENGCYFPKPKFCTI
+237 SCYLPKPNFCTI

-256 IFDLSKIVYIIK
+256 IFDLSRIVYLIK
-268 KGIPPLPYISNY
+268 KGIPPIPYISNY
-280 FYNKEL
+280 LYNKDL

-301 ANRKKRLNKLGLN
+301 ANRKKRLNKFGFN
-314 LTFPDTSIFDF
+314 LSFPDTSIFDF
-325 RKHARVGKF
+325 KKHSRVGKF

-343 DYDKRLKKY
+343 DYDKRIKKY

-373 TDTGNLTMELR
+373 TDKGTLTMELR
-384 QDKKLIYKRRKLS
+384 QDKRLIYKRRKLA

-426 TSNLLSKYLVTDI
+426 TSNLLSKYLMTDLNND
-439 NKEKDNINENS
+439 NKNIE
-450 NNINAY
+450 NNITAF

-469 VNILPMFY
+469 VNIIPMFY
-477 GKSMKSQK
+477 GESMKSQK

-497 YITGGSENICHK
+497 YITGGSENICHR
-509 ELFLLEQGKN
+509 ELFLLEQDKN
-519 KDVEFESFDH
+519 KKVVFESFDH

-571 EFGYKFL
+571 DFGYKFL

-601 AVKYLDGSLYKFLDF
+601 AIKYLDNSLYSFLDF

-652 ERTLGTFFLLLPKIY
+652 ERTLGTFFLLLPTKY
-667 QKPKNDFLFEKN
+667 EKPKNDFLFEKN
-679 LEIFEDDDEEEEEEE
+679 LEVFEDDDDEEEDEDEE
-694 ENDSGFDWNKYKDDD
+694 ENEGFNWNKYSDND
-709 EVSFWKDISKG
+709 EFSFWSDLAKG
-720 KRGYYLDRDYY
+720 KRGYTLDRDYY
-731 RINRKE
+731 RINKKE
-737 SCLFSD
+737 SCLFEEL
-743 FYKKRSE
+743 YKKRSD
-750 LKYNKKKKRDKDK
+750 KNNKKKKK
-763 KEKEKENRDE
+763 E
-773 DNKGINLSDYDYDIL
+773 DNKKEANEENKNNDYSYDII
-788 GGTKK
+788 GGNKK
-793 ELKVYQDLKKFNEEY
+793 GLKVYQDLQKFREKY
-808 YLNSKTNQMIKDDYS
+808 YLNNHKNNLIKEDYS
-823 YDMEKIILE
+823 YDIEKIVI
-832 DNEFYLPYNKTA
+832 DDKEFYFPYNKTA

-874 KKGQTLTEEIDG
+874 KKGQTLTDEIDG

>member
-7 GSKETKSQINKEKD
+7 GSKEINNEINSQKD
-21 NNTSNPKTITT
+21 NNPLLKKKITT
-32 TESSTQTEED
+32 TESSTQTED
-42 FDNINKNYKKAFII
+42 DDSIYKNYKKAYII
-56 KKKPKLETIILSK
+56 RKKEKLESIILSK
-69 YIPIIFLMI
+69 YIPIIYLML
-78 ISFYLYKKSLKGCE
+78 ISFSLYQKSLKGCDFD
-92 LEESACL
+92 ESTCL
-99 EAANIKKF
+99 EADNIKKF
-107 YKYGYKLL
+107 YKHGFKLFQ
-115 LCSSIVGF
+115 CSLIVGF

-135 CVQIPFLVTYAYYFY
+135 YIQIPFIATYAYYFY
-150 TFQGVDLRNHGIY
+150 TYQGVDLKNHGIY
-163 NSILLTITSFLF
+163 NSILLTIVSFII
-175 FLCYLYLFKLSK
+175 FLCYLYFFKLFK
-187 FLYKHKIKNF
+187 FLYKHKIRQF
-197 IFLLLSLLFPLFFIY
+197 FLLLLSLLSPLFIIY
-212 YFYITVECN
+212 YSVIEIECHN
-221 KFYRGLN
+221 FYRGLN
-228 GLEISQNEN
+228 GLEISQKESEN
-237 ENGCYFPKPKFCTI
+237 SCYLPKPNFCTI

-256 IFDLSKIVYIIK
+256 IFDLSRIVYLIK
-268 KGIPPLPYISNY
+268 KGIPPIPYISNY
-280 FYNKEL
+280 LYNKDL

-301 ANRKKRLNKLGLN
+301 ANRKKRLNKFGFN
-314 LTFPDTSIFDF
+314 LSFPDTSIFDF
-325 RKHARVGKF
+325 KKHSRVGKF

-343 DYDKRLKKY
+343 DYDKRIKKY

-373 TDTGNLTMELR
+373 TDKGTLTMELR
-384 QDKKLIYKRRKLS
+384 QDKRLIYKRRKLA

-426 TSNLLSKYLVTDI
+426 TSNLLSKYLMTDLNND
-439 NKEKDNINENS
+439 NKNIE
-450 NNINAY
+450 NNITAF

-469 VNILPMFY
+469 VNIIPMFY
-477 GKSMKSQK
+477 GESMKSQK

-497 YITGGSENICHK
+497 YITGGSENICHR
-509 ELFLLEQGKN
+509 ELFLLEQDKN
-519 KDVEFESFDH
+519 KKVVFESFDH

-571 EFGYKFL
+571 DFGYKFL

-601 AVKYLDGSLYKFLDF
+601 AIKYLDNSLYSFLDF

-652 ERTLGTFFLLLPKIY
+652 ERTLGTFFLLLPTKY
-667 QKPKNDFLFEKN
+667 EKPKNDFLFEKN
-679 LEIFEDDDEEEEEEE
+679 LEVFEDDDDEEEDEEEE
-694 ENDSGFDWNKYKDDD
+694 ENDGFNWNKYSDND
-709 EVSFWKDISKG
+709 EFSFWSDLAKG
-720 KRGYYLDRDYY
+720 KRGYTLDRDYY
-731 RINRKE
+731 RINKKE
-737 SCLFSD
+737 SCLFEEL
-743 FYKKRSE
+743 YKKRSD
-750 LKYNKKKKRDKDK
+750 KNNKKKKK
-763 KEKEKENRDE
+763 E
-773 DNKGINLSDYDYDIL
+773 DNKKEVNEENKNNDYSYDII
-788 GGTKK
+788 GGNKK
-793 ELKVYQDLKKFNEEY
+793 GLKVYQDLQKFREKY
-808 YLNSKTNQMIKDDYS
+808 YLNNHKNNLIKEDYS
-823 YDMEKIILE
+823 YDIEKIVI
-832 DNEFYLPYNKTA
+832 DDKEFYFPYNKTA

-874 KKGQTLTEEIDG
+874 KKGQTLTDEIDG

>member
-7 GSKETKSQINKEKD
+7 GSKEINNEINSQKD
-21 NNTSNPKTITT
+21 NNPLLKKKITT
-32 TESSTQTEED
+32 TESSTQTED
-42 FDNINKNYKKAFII
+42 DDSIFKNYKKAYII
-56 KKKPKLETIILSK
+56 RRKEKLESIILSK
-69 YIPIIFLMI
+69 YIPIIYLML
-78 ISFYLYKKSLKGCE
+78 ISFSLYQKSLKGCDFD
-92 LEESACL
+92 ESTCL
-99 EAANIKKF
+99 EADNIKKF
-107 YKYGYKLL
+107 YKHGFKLFQ
-115 LCSSIVGF
+115 CSLIVGF

-135 CVQIPFLVTYAYYFY
+135 FIQIPFIATYAYYFY
-150 TFQGVDLRNHGIY
+150 TYQGVDLKNHGIY
-163 NSILLTITSFLF
+163 NSILLTIVSFII
-175 FLCYLYLFKLSK
+175 FLCYLYFFKLFK
-187 FLYKHKIKNF
+187 FLYKHKIKQF
-197 IFLLLSLLFPLFFIY
+197 FLLLLSLLSPLFIIY
-212 YFYITVECN
+212 YSVIEIECHN
-221 KFYRGLN
+221 FYRGLN
-228 GLEISQNEN
+228 GLEISQKESEN
-237 ENGCYFPKPKFCTI
+237 SCYLPKPNFCTI

-256 IFDLSKIVYIIK
+256 IFDLSRIVYLIK
-268 KGIPPLPYISNY
+268 KGIPPIPYISNY
-280 FYNKEL
+280 LYNKDL

-301 ANRKKRLNKLGLN
+301 ANRKKRLNKFGFN
-314 LTFPDTSIFDF
+314 LSFPDTSIFDF
-325 RKHARVGKF
+325 KKHSRVGKF

-343 DYDKRLKKY
+343 DYDKRIKKY

-373 TDTGNLTMELR
+373 TDKGTLTMELR
-384 QDKKLIYKRRKLS
+384 QDKRLIYKRRKLA

-426 TSNLLSKYLVTDI
+426 TSNLLSKYLMTDLNND
-439 NKEKDNINENS
+439 NKNIE
-450 NNINAY
+450 NNITAF

-469 VNILPMFY
+469 VNIIPMFY
-477 GKSMKSQK
+477 GESMKSQK

-497 YITGGSENICHK
+497 YITGGSENICHR
-509 ELFLLEQGKN
+509 ELFLLEQDKN
-519 KDVEFESFDH
+519 KKVVFESFDH

-571 EFGYKFL
+571 DFGYKFL

-601 AVKYLDGSLYKFLDF
+601 AIKYLDNSLYSFLDF

-652 ERTLGTFFLLLPKIY
+652 ERTLGTFFLLLPTKY
-667 QKPKNDFLFEKN
+667 EKPKNDFLFEKN
-679 LEIFEDDDEEEEEEE
+679 LEVFEDDDDEEEDEEEE
-694 ENDSGFDWNKYKDDD
+694 ENDGFNWNKYSDND
-709 EVSFWKDISKG
+709 EFSFWSDLAKG
-720 KRGYYLDRDYY
+720 KRGYTLDRDYY
-731 RINRKE
+731 RINKKE
-737 SCLFSD
+737 SCLFEEL
-743 FYKKRSE
+743 YKKRSD
-750 LKYNKKKKRDKDK
+750 KNNKKKKK
-763 KEKEKENRDE
+763 E
-773 DNKGINLSDYDYDIL
+773 DNKKEANEENKNNDYSYDLI
-788 GGTKK
+788 GGNKK
-793 ELKVYQDLKKFNEEY
+793 GLKVYQDLQKFREKY
-808 YLNSKTNQMIKDDYS
+808 YLNNHKNNLIKEDYS
-823 YDMEKIILE
+823 YDIEKIVI
-832 DNEFYLPYNKTA
+832 DDKEFYFPYNKTA

-874 KKGQTLTEEIDG
+874 KKGQTLTDEIDG

>member
-7 GSKETKSQINKEKD
+7 GLKQIEHHENNHKENEANQNINISKTD
-21 NNTSNPKTITT
+21 
-32 TESSTQTEED
+32 SSTQTEED
-42 FDNINKNYKKAFII
+42 DENITKNYKRAFII
-56 KKKPKLETIILSK
+56 RKRPKLETILLAK
-69 YIPIIFLMI
+69 YIPIIILMF

-92 LEESACL
+92 LDESACL

-107 YKYGYKLL
+107 YKYGHKLV
-115 LCSSIVGF
+115 LCASIVGF
-123 ILLLIFYNLISI
+123 IFLLIFYNLISFF
-135 CVQIPFLVTYAYYFY
+135 VQIPFFAIYAHYFY
-150 TFQGVDLRNHGIY
+150 TYQGVDLRNHGIY
-163 NSILLTITSFLF
+163 NSILLVICSFIF
-175 FLCYLYLFKLSK
+175 FLCYLYLFKLCK
-187 FLYKHKIKNF
+187 FLYKHKIRHF
-197 IFLLLSLLFPLFFIY
+197 IFLIIYLLFPLFFIY
-212 YFYITVECN
+212 YSYITVECN
-221 KFYRGLN
+221 KFYQGLN

-237 ENGCYFPKPKFCTI
+237 ENACYFPKPKFCTI

-256 IFDLSKIVYIIK
+256 IFDLSKIVYLIK
-268 KGIPPLPYISNY
+268 KGIPPLPYFTNY

-286 YCINRDNSKSVFYEH
+286 YCINRDNSKSIFYEH
-301 ANRKKRLNKLGLN
+301 ANRKKRLNKFGLN
-314 LTFPDTSIFDF
+314 LAFPDTSIFNF
-325 RKHARVGKF
+325 RKHSRVGKF

-343 DYDKRLKKY
+343 DYNKRLKKY

-359 KRANPEVVVHFNNE
+359 KRANPEIVVHFNNE
-373 TDTGNLTMELR
+373 TDAGNLTMELR
-384 QDKKLIYKRRKLS
+384 QDKRLIYKRRKLS
-397 AKFKVRYD
+397 AKYKVRYD

-419 FRRKFPL
+419 FKRKFPL
-426 TSNLLSKYLVTDI
+426 TSNLLSKYLIT
-439 NKEKDNINENS
+439 NINDEENS
-450 NNINAY
+450 EKNNLNNINAY

-477 GKSMKSQK
+477 GESMKSQQ

-509 ELFLLEQGKN
+509 ELFLLEQDKN
-519 KDVEFESFDH
+519 KNVVFESFDH

-601 AVKYLDGSLYKFLDF
+601 AVKYLDDSLYKFLDF
-616 YIKNYFTNSTA
+616 YIKNYFSNSTA
-627 IFIASDHGENMISIH
+627 IFIASDHGENMVSIH

-667 QKPKNDFLFEKN
+667 EKPKRDYLFEKN
-679 LEIFEDDDEEEEEEE
+679 LEIFDEDDDEDEEDEEE
-694 ENDSGFDWNKYKDDD
+694 ENDGINWSKYKDSD
-709 EVSFWKDISKG
+709 EFSFWKDMSKG
-720 KRGYYLDRDYY
+720 RRGYFLDRDIY
-731 RINRKE
+731 RINRKA
-737 SCLFSD
+737 SCLFTD
-743 FYKKRSE
+743 LYKKRKE
-750 LKYNKKKKRDKDK
+750 KKENKTKEKNKKKNKDENN
-763 KEKEKENRDE
+763 KE
-773 DNKGINLSDYDYDIL
+773 INLSDYKYDIL

-793 ELKVYQDLKKFNEEY
+793 ELKVYQDLKKFSDEY
-808 YLNSKTNQMIKDDYS
+808 YLNSNITKEIKEDYS
-823 YDMEKIILE
+823 YDMEKIILD

-891 SLYLDDFDNETINEY
+891 NLYFDDFDNETINEY

>member
-7 GSKETKSQINKEKD
+7 GSKEINNEINSQKD
-21 NNTSNPKTITT
+21 NNPLLKKKITT
-32 TESSTQTEED
+32 TESSTQTED
-42 FDNINKNYKKAFII
+42 DDSIYKNYKKAYII
-56 KKKPKLETIILSK
+56 RRKEKLESIILSK
-69 YIPIIFLMI
+69 YIPIIYLML
-78 ISFYLYKKSLKGCE
+78 ISFSLYQKSLKGCDFD
-92 LEESACL
+92 ESTCL
-99 EAANIKKF
+99 EADNIKKF
-107 YKYGYKLL
+107 YKHGFKLFQ
-115 LCSSIVGF
+115 CSLIVGF

-135 CVQIPFLVTYAYYFY
+135 FIQIPFIATYAYYFY
-150 TFQGVDLRNHGIY
+150 TYQGVDLKNHGIY
-163 NSILLTITSFLF
+163 NSILLTIVSFII
-175 FLCYLYLFKLSK
+175 FLCYLYFFKLFK
-187 FLYKHKIKNF
+187 FLYKHKIRQF
-197 IFLLLSLLFPLFFIY
+197 FLLLLSLLSPLFIIY
-212 YFYITVECN
+212 YSVIEIECHN
-221 KFYRGLN
+221 FYRGLN
-228 GLEISQNEN
+228 GLEISQKESEN
-237 ENGCYFPKPKFCTI
+237 SCYLPKPNFCTI

-256 IFDLSKIVYIIK
+256 IFDLSRIVYLIK
-268 KGIPPLPYISNY
+268 KGIPPIPYISNY
-280 FYNKEL
+280 LYNKDL
-286 YCINRDNSKSVFYEH
+286 YCINRDNSKTVFYEH
-301 ANRKKRLNKLGLN
+301 ANRKKRLNKFGFN
-314 LTFPDTSIFDF
+314 LSFPDTSIFDF
-325 RKHARVGKF
+325 KKHSRVGKF

-343 DYDKRLKKY
+343 DYDKRIKKY

-373 TDTGNLTMELR
+373 TDKGTLTMELR
-384 QDKKLIYKRRKLS
+384 QDKRLIYKRRKLA

-426 TSNLLSKYLVTDI
+426 TSNLLSKYLMTDLNND
-439 NKEKDNINENS
+439 NKNIE
-450 NNINAY
+450 NNITAF

-469 VNILPMFY
+469 VNIIPMFY
-477 GKSMKSQK
+477 GESMKSQK

-497 YITGGSENICHK
+497 YITGGSENICHR
-509 ELFLLEQGKN
+509 ELFLLEADKN
-519 KDVEFESFDH
+519 KKVVFESFDH

-571 EFGYKFL
+571 DFGYKFL

-601 AVKYLDGSLYKFLDF
+601 AIKYLDNSLYSFLDF

-652 ERTLGTFFLLLPKIY
+652 ERTLGTFFLLLPTKY
-667 QKPKNDFLFEKN
+667 EKPKNDFLFEKN
-679 LEIFEDDDEEEEEEE
+679 LEVFEDDDDEEEDEDEE
-694 ENDSGFDWNKYKDDD
+694 ENDGFNWNKYSDND
-709 EVSFWKDISKG
+709 EFSFWSDLAKG
-720 KRGYYLDRDYY
+720 KRGYTLDRDYY
-731 RINRKE
+731 RINKKE
-737 SCLFSD
+737 SCLFEEL
-743 FYKKRSE
+743 YKKRSD
-750 LKYNKKKKRDKDK
+750 KNNKKKKK
-763 KEKEKENRDE
+763 E
-773 DNKGINLSDYDYDIL
+773 DNKKEVNEENKNNDYSYDII
-788 GGTKK
+788 GGNKK
-793 ELKVYQDLKKFNEEY
+793 GLKVYQDLQKFREKY
-808 YLNSKTNQMIKDDYS
+808 YLNNHKNNLIKEDYS
-823 YDMEKIILE
+823 YDIEKIVI
-832 DNEFYLPYNKTA
+832 DDKEFYFPYNKTA

-874 KKGQTLTEEIDG
+874 KKGQTLTDEIDG

>member
-7 GSKETKSQINKEKD
+7 GSKEINNEINSQKD
-21 NNTSNPKTITT
+21 NNPLLKKKITT
-32 TESSTQTEED
+32 TESSTQTED
-42 FDNINKNYKKAFII
+42 DDSIYKNYKKAYII
-56 KKKPKLETIILSK
+56 RRKEKLESIILSK
-69 YIPIIFLMI
+69 YIPIIYLML
-78 ISFYLYKKSLKGCE
+78 ISFSLYQKSLKGCDFD
-92 LEESACL
+92 ESTCL
-99 EAANIKKF
+99 EADNIKKF
-107 YKYGYKLL
+107 YKHGFKLFQ
-115 LCSSIVGF
+115 CSLIVGF

-135 CVQIPFLVTYAYYFY
+135 FIQIPFIATYAYYFY
-150 TFQGVDLRNHGIY
+150 TYQGVDLKNHGIY
-163 NSILLTITSFLF
+163 NSILLTIVSFII
-175 FLCYLYLFKLSK
+175 FLCYLYFFKLFK
-187 FLYKHKIKNF
+187 FLYKHKIRQF
-197 IFLLLSLLFPLFFIY
+197 FLLLLSLLSPLFIIY
-212 YFYITVECN
+212 YSVIEIECHN
-221 KFYRGLN
+221 FYRGLN
-228 GLEISQNEN
+228 GLEISQKESEN
-237 ENGCYFPKPKFCTI
+237 SCYLPKPNFCTI

-256 IFDLSKIVYIIK
+256 IFDLSRIVYLIK
-268 KGIPPLPYISNY
+268 KGIPPIPYISNY
-280 FYNKEL
+280 LYNKDL
-286 YCINRDNSKSVFYEH
+286 YCINRDNSKTVFYEH
-301 ANRKKRLNKLGLN
+301 ANRKKRLNKFGFN
-314 LTFPDTSIFDF
+314 LSFPDTSIFDF
-325 RKHARVGKF
+325 KKHSRVGKF

-343 DYDKRLKKY
+343 DYDKRIKKY

-373 TDTGNLTMELR
+373 TDKGTLTMELR
-384 QDKKLIYKRRKLS
+384 QDKRLIYKRRKLA

-426 TSNLLSKYLVTDI
+426 TSNLLSKYLMTDLNND
-439 NKEKDNINENS
+439 NKNIE
-450 NNINAY
+450 NNITAF

-469 VNILPMFY
+469 VNIIPMFY
-477 GKSMKSQK
+477 GESMKSQK

-497 YITGGSENICHK
+497 YITGGSENICHR
-509 ELFLLEQGKN
+509 ELFLLEQDKN
-519 KDVEFESFDH
+519 KKVVFESFDH

-571 EFGYKFL
+571 DFGYKFL

-601 AVKYLDGSLYKFLDF
+601 AIKYLDNSLYSFLDF

-652 ERTLGTFFLLLPKIY
+652 ERTLGTFFLLLPTKY
-667 QKPKNDFLFEKN
+667 EKPKNDFLFEKN
-679 LEIFEDDDEEEEEEE
+679 LEVFEDDDDEEEDEEEE
-694 ENDSGFDWNKYKDDD
+694 ENAGFNWNKYSDND
-709 EVSFWKDISKG
+709 EFSFWSDLAKG
-720 KRGYYLDRDYY
+720 KRGYTLDRDYY
-731 RINRKE
+731 RINKKE
-737 SCLFSD
+737 SCLFEEL
-743 FYKKRSE
+743 YKKRSD
-750 LKYNKKKKRDKDK
+750 KNNKKKKK
-763 KEKEKENRDE
+763 E
-773 DNKGINLSDYDYDIL
+773 DNKKEINEENKNNDYSYDII
-788 GGTKK
+788 GGNKK
-793 ELKVYQDLKKFNEEY
+793 GLKVYQDLQQFREKY
-808 YLNSKTNQMIKDDYS
+808 YLNNHKNNLIKEDYS
-823 YDMEKIILE
+823 YDIEKIVI
-832 DNEFYLPYNKTA
+832 DDKEFYFPYNKTA

-874 KKGQTLTEEIDG
+874 KKGQTLTDEIDG

>member
-7 GSKETKSQINKEKD
+7 GSKEINNEINSQKD
-21 NNTSNPKTITT
+21 NNPLLKKKITT
-32 TESSTQTEED
+32 TESSTQTED
-42 FDNINKNYKKAFII
+42 DDSIYKSYKKAYII
-56 KKKPKLETIILSK
+56 RRKEKLESIILSK
-69 YIPIIFLMI
+69 YIPIIYLML
-78 ISFYLYKKSLKGCE
+78 ISFSLYQKSLKGCDFD
-92 LEESACL
+92 ESTCL
-99 EAANIKKF
+99 EADNIKKF
-107 YKYGYKLL
+107 YKHGFKLFQ
-115 LCSSIVGF
+115 CSLIVGF

-135 CVQIPFLVTYAYYFY
+135 FIQIPFIATYAYYFY
-150 TFQGVDLRNHGIY
+150 TYQGVDLKNHGIY
-163 NSILLTITSFLF
+163 NSILLTIVSFII
-175 FLCYLYLFKLSK
+175 FLCYLYFFKLFK
-187 FLYKHKIKNF
+187 FLYKHKIRQF
-197 IFLLLSLLFPLFFIY
+197 FLLLLSLLSPLFIIY
-212 YFYITVECN
+212 YSVIEIECHN
-221 KFYRGLN
+221 FYRGLN
-228 GLEISQNEN
+228 GLEISQKESEN
-237 ENGCYFPKPKFCTI
+237 SCYLPKPNFCTI

-256 IFDLSKIVYIIK
+256 IFDLSRIVYLIK
-268 KGIPPLPYISNY
+268 KGIPPIPYISNY
-280 FYNKEL
+280 LYNKDL

-301 ANRKKRLNKLGLN
+301 ANRKKRLNKFGFN
-314 LTFPDTSIFDF
+314 LSFPDTSIFDF
-325 RKHARVGKF
+325 KKHSRVGKF

-343 DYDKRLKKY
+343 DYDKRIKKY

-373 TDTGNLTMELR
+373 TDKGTLTMELR
-384 QDKKLIYKRRKLS
+384 QDKRLIYKRRKLA

-426 TSNLLSKYLVTDI
+426 TSNLLSKYLMTDLNND
-439 NKEKDNINENS
+439 NKNIE
-450 NNINAY
+450 NNITAF

-469 VNILPMFY
+469 VNIIPMFY
-477 GKSMKSQK
+477 GESMKSQK

-497 YITGGSENICHK
+497 YITGGSENICHR
-509 ELFLLEQGKN
+509 ELFLLEQDKN
-519 KDVEFESFDH
+519 KKVVFESFDH

-571 EFGYKFL
+571 DFGYKFL

-589 LGFIDGHEGTME
+589 LGFIDSHEGTME
-601 AVKYLDGSLYKFLDF
+601 AIKYLDNSLYSFLDF

-652 ERTLGTFFLLLPKIY
+652 ERTLGTFFLLLPTKY
-667 QKPKNDFLFEKN
+667 EKPKNDFLFEKN
-679 LEIFEDDDEEEEEEE
+679 LEVFEDDDDEEEDEDEE
-694 ENDSGFDWNKYKDDD
+694 ENEGFNWNKYSDND
-709 EVSFWKDISKG
+709 EFSFWSDLAKG
-720 KRGYYLDRDYY
+720 KRGYTLDRDYY
-731 RINRKE
+731 RINKKE
-737 SCLFSD
+737 SCLFEEL
-743 FYKKRSE
+743 YKKRSD
-750 LKYNKKKKRDKDK
+750 KNNKKKKK
-763 KEKEKENRDE
+763 E
-773 DNKGINLSDYDYDIL
+773 DNK
-788 GGTKK
+788 K
-793 ELKVYQDLKKFNEEY
+793 EINEE
-808 YLNSKTNQMIKDDYS
+808 NKNNDYS
-823 YDMEKIILE
+823 YDLIGGNKKGLKIYQDLQKFREKYYLNNHKNNLIKEDYSYDIEKIVI
-832 DNEFYLPYNKTA
+832 DDKEFYFPYNKTA

-874 KKGQTLTEEIDG
+874 KKGQTLTDEIDG

>member
-7 GSKETKSQINKEKD
+7 GSKELNNEINSQKD
-21 NNTSNPKTITT
+21 NNPLLKKKITT
-32 TESSTQTEED
+32 TESSTQTED
-42 FDNINKNYKKAFII
+42 DDSIYKNYKKAYII
-56 KKKPKLETIILSK
+56 RRKEKLESIILSK
-69 YIPIIFLMI
+69 YIPIIYLML
-78 ISFYLYKKSLKGCE
+78 ISFSLYQKSLKGCDFD
-92 LEESACL
+92 ESTCL
-99 EAANIKKF
+99 EADNIKKF
-107 YKYGYKLL
+107 YKHGFKLFQ
-115 LCSSIVGF
+115 CSLIVGF

-135 CVQIPFLVTYAYYFY
+135 FIQIPFIATYAYYFY
-150 TFQGVDLRNHGIY
+150 TYQGVDLKNHGIY
-163 NSILLTITSFLF
+163 NSILLTIVSFII
-175 FLCYLYLFKLSK
+175 FLCYLYFFKLFK
-187 FLYKHKIKNF
+187 FLYKHKIRQF
-197 IFLLLSLLFPLFFIY
+197 FLLLLSLLSPLFIIY
-212 YFYITVECN
+212 YSVIEIECHN
-221 KFYRGLN
+221 FYRGLN
-228 GLEISQNEN
+228 GLEISQKESEN
-237 ENGCYFPKPKFCTI
+237 SCYLPKPNFCTI

-256 IFDLSKIVYIIK
+256 IFDLSRIVYLIK
-268 KGIPPLPYISNY
+268 KGIPPIPYISNY
-280 FYNKEL
+280 LYNKDL
-286 YCINRDNSKSVFYEH
+286 YCINRDNSKTVFYEH
-301 ANRKKRLNKLGLN
+301 ANRKKRLNKFGFN
-314 LTFPDTSIFDF
+314 LSFPDTSIFDF
-325 RKHARVGKF
+325 KKHSRVGKF

-343 DYDKRLKKY
+343 DYDKRIKKY

-373 TDTGNLTMELR
+373 TDKGALTMELR
-384 QDKKLIYKRRKLS
+384 QDKRLIYKRRKLA

-426 TSNLLSKYLVTDI
+426 TSNLLSKYLMTDLNND
-439 NKEKDNINENS
+439 NKNIE
-450 NNINAY
+450 NNITAF

-469 VNILPMFY
+469 VNIIPMFY
-477 GKSMKSQK
+477 GESMKSQK

-497 YITGGSENICHK
+497 YITGGSENICHR
-509 ELFLLEQGKN
+509 ELFLLEQDKN
-519 KDVEFESFDH
+519 KKVVFESFDH

-571 EFGYKFL
+571 DFGYKFL

-601 AVKYLDGSLYKFLDF
+601 AIKYLDNSLYSFLDF

-652 ERTLGTFFLLLPKIY
+652 ERTLGTFFLLLPTKY
-667 QKPKNDFLFEKN
+667 EKPKNDFLFEKN
-679 LEIFEDDDEEEEEEE
+679 LEVFEDDDDEEEDEEEE
-694 ENDSGFDWNKYKDDD
+694 ENDGFNWNKYSDND
-709 EVSFWKDISKG
+709 EFSFWSDLAKG
-720 KRGYYLDRDYY
+720 KRGYTLDRDYY
-731 RINRKE
+731 RINKKE
-737 SCLFSD
+737 SCLFEEL
-743 FYKKRSE
+743 YKKRSD
-750 LKYNKKKKRDKDK
+750 KNNKKKKK
-763 KEKEKENRDE
+763 E
-773 DNKGINLSDYDYDIL
+773 DNKKEVNEENKNNDYSYDLI
-788 GGTKK
+788 GGNKK
-793 ELKVYQDLKKFNEEY
+793 GLKVYQDLQKFREKY
-808 YLNSKTNQMIKDDYS
+808 YLNNHKNNLIKEDYS
-823 YDMEKIILE
+823 YDIEKIVI
-832 DNEFYLPYNKTA
+832 DDKEFYFPYNKTA

-874 KKGQTLTEEIDG
+874 KKGQTLTDEIDG

>member
-7 GSKETKSQINKEKD
+7 GSKEINNEINSQKD
-21 NNTSNPKTITT
+21 NNPLLKKKITT
-32 TESSTQTEED
+32 TESSTQTED
-42 FDNINKNYKKAFII
+42 DDSIYKNYKKAYII
-56 KKKPKLETIILSK
+56 RRKEKLESIILSK
-69 YIPIIFLMI
+69 YIPIIYLML
-78 ISFYLYKKSLKGCE
+78 ISFSLYQKSLKGCDFD
-92 LEESACL
+92 ESTCL
-99 EAANIKKF
+99 EADNIKKF
-107 YKYGYKLL
+107 YKHGFKLFQ
-115 LCSSIVGF
+115 CSLIVGF

-135 CVQIPFLVTYAYYFY
+135 FIQIPFIATYAYYFY
-150 TFQGVDLRNHGIY
+150 TYQGVDLKNHGIY
-163 NSILLTITSFLF
+163 NSILLTIVSFII
-175 FLCYLYLFKLSK
+175 FLCYLYFFKLFK
-187 FLYKHKIKNF
+187 FLYKHKIRQF
-197 IFLLLSLLFPLFFIY
+197 FLLLLSLLSPLFIIY
-212 YFYITVECN
+212 YSVIEIECHN
-221 KFYRGLN
+221 FYRGLN
-228 GLEISQNEN
+228 GLEISQKESEN
-237 ENGCYFPKPKFCTI
+237 SCYLPKPNFCTI

-256 IFDLSKIVYIIK
+256 IFDLSRIVYLIK
-268 KGIPPLPYISNY
+268 KGIPPIPYISNY
-280 FYNKEL
+280 LYNKDL

-301 ANRKKRLNKLGLN
+301 ANRKKRLNKFGFN
-314 LTFPDTSIFDF
+314 ISFPDTSIFDF
-325 RKHARVGKF
+325 KKHSRVGKF

-343 DYDKRLKKY
+343 DYDKRIKKY

-373 TDTGNLTMELR
+373 TDKGTLTMELR
-384 QDKKLIYKRRKLS
+384 QDKRLIYKRRKLA

-426 TSNLLSKYLVTDI
+426 TSNLLSKYLMTDLNND
-439 NKEKDNINENS
+439 NKNIE
-450 NNINAY
+450 NNITAF

-469 VNILPMFY
+469 VNIIPMFY
-477 GKSMKSQK
+477 GESMKSQK

-497 YITGGSENICHK
+497 YITGGSENICHR
-509 ELFLLEQGKN
+509 ELFLLEQDKN
-519 KDVEFESFDH
+519 KKVVFESFDH

-571 EFGYKFL
+571 DFGYKFL

-601 AVKYLDGSLYKFLDF
+601 AIKYLDNSLYSFLDF

-652 ERTLGTFFLLLPKIY
+652 ERTLGTFFLLLPTKY
-667 QKPKNDFLFEKN
+667 EKPKNDFLFEKN
-679 LEIFEDDDEEEEEEE
+679 LEVFEDDDDEEEDEDEE
-694 ENDSGFDWNKYKDDD
+694 ENDGFNWNKYSDND
-709 EVSFWKDISKG
+709 EFSFWSDLAKG
-720 KRGYYLDRDYY
+720 KRGCTLDRDYY
-731 RINRKE
+731 RINKKE
-737 SCLFSD
+737 SCLFEEL
-743 FYKKRSE
+743 YKKRSD
-750 LKYNKKKKRDKDK
+750 KNNKKKKK
-763 KEKEKENRDE
+763 E
-773 DNKGINLSDYDYDIL
+773 DNKKEVNEENKNNDYSYDII
-788 GGTKK
+788 GGNKK
-793 ELKVYQDLKKFNEEY
+793 GLKVYQDLQKFREKY
-808 YLNSKTNQMIKDDYS
+808 YLNNHKNNLIKEDYS
-823 YDMEKIILE
+823 YDIEKIVI
-832 DNEFYLPYNKTA
+832 DDKEFYFPYNKTA

-874 KKGQTLTEEIDG
+874 KKGQTLTDEIDG

>member
-7 GSKETKSQINKEKD
+7 GSKEINNEINSQKD
-21 NNTSNPKTITT
+21 NNPLLKKKITT
-32 TESSTQTEED
+32 TESSTQTED
-42 FDNINKNYKKAFII
+42 DDSIYKNYKKAYII
-56 KKKPKLETIILSK
+56 RRKEKLESIILSK
-69 YIPIIFLMI
+69 YIPIIYLML
-78 ISFYLYKKSLKGCE
+78 ISFSLYQKSLKGCDFD
-92 LEESACL
+92 ESTCL
-99 EAANIKKF
+99 EADNIKKF
-107 YKYGYKLL
+107 YKHGFKLFQ
-115 LCSSIVGF
+115 CSLIVGF

-135 CVQIPFLVTYAYYFY
+135 FIQIPFIATYAYYFY
-150 TFQGVDLRNHGIY
+150 TYQGVDLKNHGIY
-163 NSILLTITSFLF
+163 NSILLTIVSFII
-175 FLCYLYLFKLSK
+175 FLCYLYFFKLFK
-187 FLYKHKIKNF
+187 FLYKHKIRQF
-197 IFLLLSLLFPLFFIY
+197 FLLLLSLLSPLFIIY
-212 YFYITVECN
+212 YSVIEIECHN
-221 KFYRGLN
+221 FYRGLN
-228 GLEISQNEN
+228 GLEISQKESEN
-237 ENGCYFPKPKFCTI
+237 SCYLPKPNFCTI

-256 IFDLSKIVYIIK
+256 IFDLSRIVYLIK
-268 KGIPPLPYISNY
+268 KGIPPIPYISNY
-280 FYNKEL
+280 LYNKDL
-286 YCINRDNSKSVFYEH
+286 YCINRDNSKTVFYEH
-301 ANRKKRLNKLGLN
+301 ANRKKRLNKFGFN
-314 LTFPDTSIFDF
+314 LSFPDTSIFDF
-325 RKHARVGKF
+325 KKHSRVGKF

-343 DYDKRLKKY
+343 DYDKRIKKY

-373 TDTGNLTMELR
+373 TDKGTLTMELR
-384 QDKKLIYKRRKLS
+384 QDKRLIYKRRKLA

-426 TSNLLSKYLVTDI
+426 TSNLLSKYLMTDLNND
-439 NKEKDNINENS
+439 NKNIE
-450 NNINAY
+450 NNITAF

-469 VNILPMFY
+469 VNIIPMFY
-477 GKSMKSQK
+477 GESMKSQK

-497 YITGGSENICHK
+497 YITGGSENICHR
-509 ELFLLEQGKN
+509 ELFLLEADKN
-519 KDVEFESFDH
+519 KKVVFESFDH

-571 EFGYKFL
+571 DFGYKFL

-601 AVKYLDGSLYKFLDF
+601 AIKYLDNSLYSFLDF

-652 ERTLGTFFLLLPKIY
+652 ERTLGTFFLLLPTKY
-667 QKPKNDFLFEKN
+667 EKPKNDFLFEKN
-679 LEIFEDDDEEEEEEE
+679 LEVFEDDDDEEEDEEEE
-694 ENDSGFDWNKYKDDD
+694 ENDGFNWNKYSDND
-709 EVSFWKDISKG
+709 EFSFWSDLAKG
-720 KRGYYLDRDYY
+720 KRGYTLDRDYY
-731 RINRKE
+731 RINKKE
-737 SCLFSD
+737 SCLFED
-743 FYKKRSE
+743 LYKKRSD
-750 LKYNKKKKRDKDK
+750 KNNKKKKK
-763 KEKEKENRDE
+763 E
-773 DNKGINLSDYDYDIL
+773 DNKKEANEENKNNDYSYDLI
-788 GGTKK
+788 GGNKK
-793 ELKVYQDLKKFNEEY
+793 GLKVYQDLQKFREKY
-808 YLNSKTNQMIKDDYS
+808 YLNNHKNNLIKEDYS
-823 YDMEKIILE
+823 YDIEKIVI
-832 DNEFYLPYNKTA
+832 DDKEFYFPYNKTA

-874 KKGQTLTEEIDG
+874 KKGQTLTDEIDG